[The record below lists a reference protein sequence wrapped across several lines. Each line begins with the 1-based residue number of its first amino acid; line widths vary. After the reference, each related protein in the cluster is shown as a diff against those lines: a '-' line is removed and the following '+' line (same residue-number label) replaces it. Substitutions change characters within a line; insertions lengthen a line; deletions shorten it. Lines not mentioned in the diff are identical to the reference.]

1 MAKKYINWKTKG
13 MNRDMSV
20 SAFNPEFA
28 FENVNLRLTTNEGN
42 TTMSWVN
49 ERGTKKMFL
58 HIDVST
64 WFSEGGFHF
73 TILGTP
79 VGTAVLNHKLVI
91 FSTDDDVNSYIYVLE
106 KSKKKSWNLEGKLLY
121 WGNLGFN
128 TKYPLETLVSYE
140 SENIQKVYWTDG
152 INQPRMI
159 NIVGNIQTG
168 NDNQFDFIPKLQ
180 LKESIQVTKLLGSG
194 EFSPGVIQYA
204 FTYYNKY
211 GQESN
216 IFYTTPLYYISYNDR
231 GASPEGKVSNSF
243 EINIVNVDTNFDYI
257 RIYSIHRTSI
267 NATPF
272 VRRVIDLA
280 PSTVSLRSTYTSF
293 EINLPANKMTMWK
306 RRTGAEKTLDQYTPS
321 DSGSNYKTWEF
332 STNEYMSI
340 SFGRGYLTWPVLANT
355 SFSITVTNGNKASM
369 KLTNGML
376 MTGVTSE
383 SIVTYIDNGLSGD
396 SIDPTEL
403 LYKGGEEVIFGTMD
417 QKDNTLFLGNIKLKK
432 SSIDDT
438 IKEYFKEKTITF
450 EANDTKSLNSP
461 EAKGYYP
468 YKNQL
473 HLDSNHFK
481 TFKYLEWY
489 RFGIQAQHYTGK
501 WSEPI
506 WINDAQNTAH
516 IDTTFYEDGS
526 IKLPTAYFALNDST
540 IIKKLIEDGYIRIRP
555 VVVYPTINDREVICQ
570 GILCPTVYNV
580 SDRSS
585 NTPFAQSSWFV
596 RPNAP
601 FDIAGSLN
609 TNLGNKR
616 VGDWKPLS
624 SPTSTTTVD
633 LYSKAGIVYNGA
645 DDVAN
650 VNTDISYGIDV
661 ANKGVR
667 LEFRHNRSIPDN
679 KQRNAEIQC
688 ICNPPAGPWVDDPK
702 ESENINTKNLTWV
715 NTNSEYYFVD
725 QSILTFHSP
734 DIEFDTAIRSLDTS
748 NLQLRI
754 VGMVPITSFVGDID
768 IQTSTPVNNFK
779 GSEDLPR
786 GFYKEPVGI
795 QNSFSYTTGDGNGK
809 KVFVE
814 DSHFGYRSLAAGMF
828 WVDEVTDLVTNNPNK
843 NSTGFIVYPWHR
855 NGSLNNTK
863 VAKDNYRS
871 AMLDKKKLSNM
882 RYSYKSCYFDK
893 GDIWNAYE
901 NSSDTNTGIS
911 GVSIFDS
918 DEISLVKLPAPKYS
932 DLSELNYY
940 GNIDKLLTIT
950 RTGDRSDGY
959 PIVVTGVKTIQ
970 GSTESSDTE
979 DTESIIADS
988 LHRNFS
994 YFNWRALSSEQYTG
1008 NHVTFKYTKYTH
1020 GVDPVRIKYKST
1032 PHAVLA
1038 LNYTKKGSQRIL
1050 PTIQDNLSAINKCST
1065 SNSSQHF
1072 FWSKITNSVSQ
1083 DVINSLNGPVPS
1095 VASLQYG
1102 WLWLGELYNPN
1113 VTNRFGGQTEEA
1125 FENNQWV
1132 PCGDPISLIDRYNNI
1147 KKNITIRWEGG
1158 DTYFQR
1164 YDHIKTYPFT
1174 LEDQNAVTD
1183 IISFMC
1189 ETHVNL
1195 DGRYDRNRGQLSNFA
1210 ITPANFNLINEVYTQ
1225 QDNFFNYKIL
1235 DEDAYKNTSFPN
1247 TVTWTKTKE
1256 NGADVDLW
1264 TNITMANTL
1273 EMDGDKGKV
1282 SKICRFNN
1290 QLLSFQDSGIAQI
1303 LYNENTQISTTE
1315 GVPIEIANSQ
1325 KVQGKRYLSNTVGCS
1340 NKWSMT
1346 QTPSGIYFMDSNE
1359 KSIYLFNGQ
1368 LNNLSTAGG
1377 FNSWAKQNI
1386 PSADTPWTPEDF
1398 DNFVTY
1404 YDKLNQDVLFINMN
1418 TALAYSEKFNCFTSF
1433 YDYGRAPYFQ
1443 YLDDMG
1449 IWIKDGNLWQHQA
1462 GDYCNFFNTNC
1473 AFSMTLIGNQEP
1485 QIDKIFTNLEFR
1497 ACVENEGR
1505 YDKSTDKFTP
1515 NLPFDTLEVWNE
1527 YQHGILSLHN
1537 RVKGEGFTH
1546 GKDSGILSR
1555 KFRMWRCDIPRDNA
1569 AVDTETEAS
1578 MGIKRFKVRPLDRIR
1593 NPWVYIKLTK
1603 DAALEG
1609 SSLYKREIH
1618 DIMATYFG

>member
-28 FENVNLRLTTNEGN
+28 FENVNLRLSTNEGN

-49 ERGTKKMFL
+49 EKGTKKMLL

-64 WFSEGGFHF
+64 WFPEEGFHF

-91 FSTDDDVNSYIYVLE
+91 FSTDNDVNSYIYVLE
-106 KSKKKSWNLEGKLLY
+106 KPKNKSYNLEGKLLY

-128 TKYPLETLVSYE
+128 TEYPLETLVSYE

-152 INQPRMI
+152 LNQPRMI
-159 NIVGNIQTG
+159 NIAGNIQTG

-243 EINIVNVDTNFDYI
+243 EIKIANADKNFDYI
-257 RIYSIHRTSI
+257 RVYSIHRTSI
-267 NATPF
+267 NATPE
-272 VRRVIDLA
+272 VRKVIDLV
-280 PSTVSLRSTYTSF
+280 PSTVSSRRAYTSY
-293 EINLPANKMTMWK
+293 EIDLPADKMTMWK
-306 RRTGAEKTLDQYTPS
+306 WKTGAEKTLDQYTPS
-321 DSGSNYKTWEF
+321 DSGSNSKSWIF

-340 SFGRGYLTWPVLANT
+340 NFGRGYLTWPLLANT
-355 SFSITVTNGNKASM
+355 SFIITVTNGNKASM
-369 KLTNGML
+369 KLINGMS

-383 SIVTYIDNGLSGD
+383 SMATYIDNGLSGD
-396 SIDPTEL
+396 TVDPTEL

-417 QKDNTLFLGNIKLKK
+417 QKDNTLFLGNIKLKR

-438 IKEYFKEKTITF
+438 IRNYFKEKDINF
-450 EANDTKSLNSP
+450 EVNDYKSLNSP

-468 YKNQL
+468 YTNQL
-473 HLDSNHFK
+473 KSNSYLFK

-516 IDTTFYEDGS
+516 IDTTFYEEGS
-526 IKLPTAYFALNDST
+526 IKLPTAYFTLNDTT
-540 IIKKLIEDGYIRIRP
+540 IINKLLDDGYIRIRP

-580 SDRSS
+580 SDRYS
-585 NTPFAQSSWFV
+585 NAPFVQSSWFV
-596 RPNAP
+596 RPNVP
-601 FDIAGSLN
+601 FDVGNSLSTDHQY
-609 TNLGNKR
+609 TNGRIGDWRPLGNPAIEKE
-616 VGDWKPLS
+616 
-624 SPTSTTTVD
+624 VD
-633 LYSKAGIVYNGA
+633 LYSRAGILYNGPSTQEER
-645 DDVAN
+645 DN
-650 VNTDISYGIDV
+650 DIKNNIDV
-661 ANKGVR
+661 VNKGVR
-667 LEFRHNRSIPDN
+667 LEFRHNKPIPSN
-679 KQRNAEIQC
+679 EQRNAEIQC
-688 ICNPPAGPWVDDPK
+688 IYNPP
-702 ESENINTKNLTWV
+702 ESPFIDNKTNDNNVTALNWV
-715 NTNSEYYFVD
+715 NDNGENYYID

-734 DIEFDTAIRSLDTS
+734 DIEFDTATRSLDTS

-754 VGMVPITSFVGDID
+754 VGMVPMTSFVGDID

-779 GSEDLPR
+779 GSDETPR
-786 GFYKEPVGI
+786 GFYKEPIGVE
-795 QNSFSYTTGDGNGK
+795 NSFSYTENNGK
-809 KVFVE
+809 LCFVG
-814 DSHFGYRSLAAGMF
+814 DSHFGYRSLSAGVF
-828 WVDEVTDLVTNNPNK
+828 WLDEITGLKPNNSK
-843 NSTGFIVYPWHR
+843 KASTGFVVYPWHR

-863 VAKDNYRS
+863 FAKDGYKS

-882 RYSYKSCYFDK
+882 RYSYKPYYFSATK
-893 GDIWNAYE
+893 IWNAYE
-901 NSSDTNTGIS
+901 NGNITKTGIS

-918 DEISLVKLPAPKYS
+918 DEISLVKLPAPKNS

-940 GNIDKLLTIT
+940 GNVDKLLTIT
-950 RTGDRSDGY
+950 RVGDKKDGY
-959 PIVVTGVKTIQ
+959 PIITTGAATILDNENELADD
-970 GSTESSDTE
+970 ST
-979 DTESIIADS
+979 SI
-988 LHRNFS
+988 HRTFS
-994 YFNWRALSSEQYTG
+994 HNVWKKLFSPFTDQIE
-1008 NHVTFKYTKYTH
+1008 

-1038 LNYTKKGSQRIL
+1038 LNYTTGGAQRIL
-1050 PTIQDNLSAINKCST
+1050 PTIKDGVSAIN
-1065 SNSSQHF
+1065 NSSITNKSQHF
-1072 FWSKITNSVSQ
+1072 FWSKETNSVSQ
-1083 DVINSLNGPVPS
+1083 DVIDSPLGPVPD
-1095 VASLQYG
+1095 VPTFQYG

-1113 VTNRFGGQTEEA
+1113 VTNRFGGQTEES
-1125 FENNQWV
+1125 FENNVWL
-1132 PCGDPISLIDRYNNI
+1132 PCGDPISLVDTNNGV
-1147 KKNITIRWEGG
+1147 KSSVTIRWKEG

-1210 ITPANFNLINEVYTQ
+1210 ITPANFNLINDVYTQ
-1225 QDNFFNYKIL
+1225 QDNFFNYRIL
-1235 DEDAYKNTSFPN
+1235 DEDTYKSTLFPN

-1290 QLLSFQDSGIAQI
+1290 QLLSFQDRGIAQI

-1325 KVQGKRYLSNTVGCS
+1325 KVQGKRYLSDTIGCS

-1346 QTPSGIYFMDSNE
+1346 QTPNGIYFMDNNE

-1368 LNNLSTAGG
+1368 LNNLSTVRG

-1386 PSADTPWTPEDF
+1386 PSVDTLWSPDKF
-1398 DNFVTY
+1398 DSFVTY
-1404 YDKLNQDVLFINMN
+1404 YDKLNQDVLFINKN

-1433 YDYGRAPYFQ
+1433 YDYGMVPYFE
-1443 YLDDMG
+1443 YLDDIG
-1449 IWIKDGNLWQHQA
+1449 IWIKDNNLWQHQA
-1462 GDYCNFFNTNC
+1462 GEFCNFFNENKP
-1473 AFSMTLIGNQEP
+1473 FSMTLIGNQEP
-1485 QIDKIFTNLEFR
+1485 LMDKTFTNLEFR
-1497 ACVENEGR
+1497 ACVENEGI

-1515 NLPFDTLEVWNE
+1515 TLPFDTLEVWNE
-1527 YQHGILSLHN
+1527 YQHGILSFHN
-1537 RVKGEGFTH
+1537 RVKGESFTH
-1546 GKDSGILSR
+1546 GNDRGILSR

-1569 AVDTETEAS
+1569 DINPRIEAP
-1578 MGIKRFKVRPLDRIR
+1578 MGIKRFNVRPLDRIR
-1593 NPWVYIKLTK
+1593 NPWAYIKLTK
-1603 DAALEG
+1603 NAAAEKSFLNKTET
-1609 SSLYKREIH
+1609 H
-1618 DIMATYFG
+1618 DIMATYFV

>member
-20 SAFNPEFA
+20 SAFNPKFA
-28 FENVNLRLTTNEGN
+28 FENVNLRLATNEGN
-42 TTMSWVN
+42 TTMSWVS
-49 ERGTKKMFL
+49 EKGTRKMFL

-64 WFSEGGFHF
+64 WFPKGGFHF

-79 VGTAVLNHKLVI
+79 IGTAVLNHKLVI

-159 NIVGNIQTG
+159 NITGTIQTG

-243 EINIVNVDTNFDYI
+243 EINIANVDKNFDYI

-267 NATPF
+267 NATPE

-321 DSGSNYKTWEF
+321 DTGSNYKTWEF

-340 SFGRGYLTWPVLANT
+340 SFGKEYLTWPVLANT

-376 MTGVTSE
+376 MTGVTRE
-383 SIVTYIDNGLSGD
+383 SIATYIDNGLSGD

-417 QKDNTLFLGNIKLKK
+417 QKDNTLFLGNIKLKR

-438 IKEYFKEKTITF
+438 IKSYFNKKEITF
-450 EANDTKSLNSP
+450 EANNYKSLNSP

-516 IDTTFYEDGS
+516 INTTFYEKGS
-526 IKLPTAYFALNDST
+526 IELPIAYFALNDST
-540 IIKKLIEDGYIRIRP
+540 IINKLLDDGYIRIRP

-580 SDRSS
+580 SDRYS
-585 NTPFAQSSWFV
+585 NTPFVQSSWFV
-596 RPNAP
+596 RPNVP
-601 FDIAGSLN
+601 FDIGNSLSTDHQYAN
-609 TNLGNKR
+609 GR
-616 VGDWKPLS
+616 RGDWRPLS
-624 SPTSTTTVD
+624 NPTIENEVD
-633 LYSKAGIVYNGA
+633 LYSRAGILYNGPSTQEER
-645 DDVAN
+645 DN
-650 VNTDISYGIDV
+650 DIKNNIDIV
-661 ANKGVR
+661 NKGVR
-667 LEFRHNRSIPDN
+667 LEFRHNKPIPSN
-679 KQRNAEIQC
+679 EQRNAEIQC
-688 ICNPPAGPWVDDPK
+688 IYNPPESPFVDNKTND
-702 ESENINTKNLTWV
+702 NNVTALNWV
-715 NTNSEYYFVD
+715 NDNGENYYID

-734 DIEFDTAIRSLDTS
+734 DIEFDTEVRSLDTS

-779 GSEDLPR
+779 GSDETPR
-786 GFYKEPVGI
+786 GFYKEPIGV
-795 QNSFSYTTGDGNGK
+795 QNSFSYTENDGK
-809 KVFVE
+809 LCFVE
-814 DSHFGYRSLAAGMF
+814 DSHFGYRSLAAGVF
-828 WVDEVTDLVTNNPNK
+828 WLDEITGLKPNNSK
-843 NSTGFIVYPWHR
+843 KASTGFIVYPWHR

-863 VAKDNYRS
+863 FAKDGYRS

-882 RYSYKSCYFDK
+882 RYSYKSYYFAPI
-893 GDIWNAYE
+893 DIWNAYE
-901 NSSDTNTGIS
+901 SGSNTNTGIS

-918 DEISLVKLPAPKYS
+918 DEISLVKLPAPKNS
-932 DLSELNYY
+932 DLPELNYY

-950 RTGDRSDGY
+950 RVGDKKDGY
-959 PIVVTGVKTIQ
+959 PIITTGVATVLDNENELADD
-970 GSTESSDTE
+970 ST
-979 DTESIIADS
+979 SI
-988 LHRNFS
+988 HRTFS
-994 YFNWRALSSEQYTG
+994 HNVWKKLFSPFTDQSE
-1008 NHVTFKYTKYTH
+1008 

-1038 LNYTKKGSQRIL
+1038 LNYTKEGAQRIL
-1050 PTIQDNLSAINKCST
+1050 PTIRDGISAINNSSI

-1072 FWSKITNSVSQ
+1072 FWSKTTNSVSQ
-1083 DVINSLNGPVPS
+1083 DVIDSPLGPVPD
-1095 VASLQYG
+1095 VPTFQYG

-1132 PCGDPISLIDRYNNI
+1132 PCGDPISLIDSYNNI

-1325 KVQGKRYLSNTVGCS
+1325 KVQGKRYLSDTVGCS

-1346 QTPSGIYFMDSNE
+1346 QTPRGIYFMDSNE

-1386 PSADTPWTPEDF
+1386 PSVDTSWTPEDF

-1433 YDYGRAPYFQ
+1433 YDYGMAPYFD

-1497 ACVENEGR
+1497 ACIENEGS
-1505 YDKSTDKFTP
+1505 YDESADKFTP

-1527 YQHGILSLHN
+1527 YQHGILNLHN
-1537 RVKGEGFTH
+1537 RVKGESFTH

-1569 AVDTETEAS
+1569 AVNTEAEAS

-1603 DAALEG
+1603 DAA
-1609 SSLYKREIH
+1609 SDNPSLNKTEIH

>member
-20 SAFNPEFA
+20 SAFNPKFA
-28 FENVNLRLTTNEGN
+28 FENVNLRLATNEGN
-42 TTMSWVN
+42 TTMSWVS
-49 ERGTKKMFL
+49 EKGTRKMFL

-64 WFSEGGFHF
+64 WFPKGGFHF

-79 VGTAVLNHKLVI
+79 IGTAVLNHKLVI

-159 NIVGNIQTG
+159 NITGTIQTG

-243 EINIVNVDTNFDYI
+243 EINIANVDKNFDYI

-267 NATPF
+267 NATPE
-272 VRRVIDLA
+272 VRRVMDLA

-321 DSGSNYKTWEF
+321 DTGSNYKTWEF

-340 SFGRGYLTWPVLANT
+340 SFGKEYLTWPVLANT

-376 MTGVTSE
+376 MTGVTRE
-383 SIVTYIDNGLSGD
+383 SIATYIDNGLSGD

-417 QKDNTLFLGNIKLKK
+417 QKDNTLFLGNIKLKR

-438 IKEYFKEKTITF
+438 IKSYFNKKEITF
-450 EANDTKSLNSP
+450 EANNYKSLNSP

-516 IDTTFYEDGS
+516 INTTFYEKGS
-526 IKLPTAYFALNDST
+526 IELPIAYFALNDST
-540 IIKKLIEDGYIRIRP
+540 IINKLLDDGYIRIRP

-580 SDRSS
+580 SDRYS
-585 NTPFAQSSWFV
+585 NTPFVQSSWFV
-596 RPNAP
+596 RPNVP
-601 FDIAGSLN
+601 FDIGNSLSTDHQYAN
-609 TNLGNKR
+609 GR
-616 VGDWKPLS
+616 RGDWRPLS
-624 SPTSTTTVD
+624 NPTIENEVD
-633 LYSKAGIVYNGA
+633 LYSRAGILYNGPSTQEER
-645 DDVAN
+645 DN
-650 VNTDISYGIDV
+650 DIKNNIDIV
-661 ANKGVR
+661 NKGVR
-667 LEFRHNRSIPDN
+667 LEFRHNKPIPSN
-679 KQRNAEIQC
+679 EQRNAEIQC
-688 ICNPPAGPWVDDPK
+688 IYNPPESPFVDNKTND
-702 ESENINTKNLTWV
+702 NNVTALNWV
-715 NTNSEYYFVD
+715 NDNGENYYID

-734 DIEFDTAIRSLDTS
+734 DIEFDTEVRSLDTS

-779 GSEDLPR
+779 GSDETPR
-786 GFYKEPVGI
+786 GFYKEPIGV
-795 QNSFSYTTGDGNGK
+795 QNSFSYTENDGK
-809 KVFVE
+809 LCFVE
-814 DSHFGYRSLAAGMF
+814 DSHFGYRSLAAGVF
-828 WVDEVTDLVTNNPNK
+828 WLDEITGLKPNNSK
-843 NSTGFIVYPWHR
+843 KASTGFIVYPWHR

-863 VAKDNYRS
+863 FAKDGYRS

-882 RYSYKSCYFDK
+882 RYSYKSYYFAPI
-893 GDIWNAYE
+893 DIWNAYE
-901 NSSDTNTGIS
+901 SGSNTNTGIS

-918 DEISLVKLPAPKYS
+918 DEISLVKLPAPKNS
-932 DLSELNYY
+932 DLPELNYY

-950 RTGDRSDGY
+950 RVGDKKDGY
-959 PIVVTGVKTIQ
+959 PIITTGVATVLDNENELADD
-970 GSTESSDTE
+970 ST
-979 DTESIIADS
+979 SI
-988 LHRNFS
+988 HRTFS
-994 YFNWRALSSEQYTG
+994 HNVWKKLFSPFTDQSE
-1008 NHVTFKYTKYTH
+1008 

-1038 LNYTKKGSQRIL
+1038 LNYTKEGAQRIL
-1050 PTIQDNLSAINKCST
+1050 PTIRDGISAINNSSI

-1072 FWSKITNSVSQ
+1072 FWSKTTNSVSQ
-1083 DVINSLNGPVPS
+1083 DVIDSPLGPVPD
-1095 VASLQYG
+1095 VPTFQYG

-1132 PCGDPISLIDRYNNI
+1132 PCGDPISLIDSYNNI

-1325 KVQGKRYLSNTVGCS
+1325 KVQGKRYLSDTVGCS

-1346 QTPSGIYFMDSNE
+1346 QTPRGIYFMDSNE

-1386 PSADTPWTPEDF
+1386 PSVDTSWTPEDF

-1433 YDYGRAPYFQ
+1433 YDYGMAPYFD

-1497 ACVENEGR
+1497 ACIENEGS
-1505 YDKSTDKFTP
+1505 YDESADKFTP

-1527 YQHGILSLHN
+1527 YQHGILNLHN
-1537 RVKGEGFTH
+1537 RVKGESFTH

-1569 AVDTETEAS
+1569 AVNTEAEAS

-1603 DAALEG
+1603 DAA
-1609 SSLYKREIH
+1609 SDNPSLNKTEIH

>member
-28 FENVNLRLTTNEGN
+28 FENVNLRLSTNEGN

-49 ERGTKKMFL
+49 EKGTKKMLL

-64 WFSEGGFHF
+64 WFPEEGFHF

-91 FSTDDDVNSYIYVLE
+91 FSTDNDVNSYIYVLE
-106 KSKKKSWNLEGKLLY
+106 KPKNKSYNLEGKLLY

-128 TKYPLETLVSYE
+128 TEYPLETLVSYE

-152 INQPRMI
+152 LNQPRMI
-159 NIVGNIQTG
+159 NIAGNIQTG

-243 EINIVNVDTNFDYI
+243 EIKITNADKNFDYI
-257 RIYSIHRTSI
+257 RVYSIHRTSI
-267 NATPF
+267 NATPE
-272 VRRVIDLA
+272 VRKVIDLV
-280 PSTVSLRSTYTSF
+280 PSTVSSRRAYTSY
-293 EINLPANKMTMWK
+293 EIDLPADKMTMWK
-306 RRTGAEKTLDQYTPS
+306 WKTGAEKTLDQYTPS
-321 DSGSNYKTWEF
+321 DSGSNSKSWIF

-340 SFGRGYLTWPVLANT
+340 NFGRGYLTWPLLANT
-355 SFSITVTNGNKASM
+355 SFIITVTNGNKASM
-369 KLTNGML
+369 KLINGMS

-383 SIVTYIDNGLSGD
+383 SMATYIDNGLSGD
-396 SIDPTEL
+396 TVDPTEL

-417 QKDNTLFLGNIKLKK
+417 QKDNTLFLGNIKLKR

-438 IKEYFKEKTITF
+438 IRNYFKEKDINF
-450 EANDTKSLNSP
+450 EVNDYKSLNSP

-468 YKNQL
+468 YTNQL
-473 HLDSNHFK
+473 KSNSYLFK

-516 IDTTFYEDGS
+516 IDTTFYEKGS
-526 IKLPTAYFALNDST
+526 IKLPTAYFTLNDTT
-540 IIKKLIEDGYIRIRP
+540 IINKLLDDGYIRIRP

-580 SDRSS
+580 SDRYS
-585 NTPFAQSSWFV
+585 NAPFVQSSWFV
-596 RPNAP
+596 RPNVP
-601 FDIAGSLN
+601 FDVGNSLSTDHQY
-609 TNLGNKR
+609 TNGRIGDWRPLGNPAIEKE
-616 VGDWKPLS
+616 
-624 SPTSTTTVD
+624 VD
-633 LYSKAGIVYNGA
+633 LYSRAGILYNGPSTQEER
-645 DDVAN
+645 DN
-650 VNTDISYGIDV
+650 DIKNNIDV
-661 ANKGVR
+661 VNKGVR
-667 LEFRHNRSIPDN
+667 LEFRHNKPIPSN
-679 KQRNAEIQC
+679 EQRNAEIQC
-688 ICNPPAGPWVDDPK
+688 IYNPP
-702 ESENINTKNLTWV
+702 ESPFIDNKTNDNNVTALNWV
-715 NTNSEYYFVD
+715 NDNGENYYID

-734 DIEFDTAIRSLDTS
+734 DIEFDTATRSLDTS

-754 VGMVPITSFVGDID
+754 VGMVPMTSFVGDID

-779 GSEDLPR
+779 GSDETPR
-786 GFYKEPVGI
+786 GFYKEPIGVE
-795 QNSFSYTTGDGNGK
+795 NSFSYTENNGK
-809 KVFVE
+809 LCFVE
-814 DSHFGYRSLAAGMF
+814 DSHFGYRSLSAGVF
-828 WVDEVTDLVTNNPNK
+828 WLDEITGLKPNNSK
-843 NSTGFIVYPWHR
+843 KASTGFVVYPWHR

-863 VAKDNYRS
+863 FAKDGYKS

-882 RYSYKSCYFDK
+882 RYSYKPYYFSATK
-893 GDIWNAYE
+893 IWNAYE
-901 NSSDTNTGIS
+901 NGNITKTGIS

-918 DEISLVKLPAPKYS
+918 DEISLVKLPAPKNS

-940 GNIDKLLTIT
+940 GNVDKLLTIT
-950 RTGDRSDGY
+950 RVGDKKDGY
-959 PIVVTGVKTIQ
+959 PIITTGAATILDNENELADD
-970 GSTESSDTE
+970 ST
-979 DTESIIADS
+979 SI
-988 LHRNFS
+988 HRTFS
-994 YFNWRALSSEQYTG
+994 HNVWKKLFSPFTDKIE
-1008 NHVTFKYTKYTH
+1008 

-1038 LNYTKKGSQRIL
+1038 LNYTTGGAQRIL
-1050 PTIQDNLSAINKCST
+1050 PTIKDGVSAIN
-1065 SNSSQHF
+1065 NSSITNKSQHF
-1072 FWSKITNSVSQ
+1072 FWSKETNSVSQ
-1083 DVINSLNGPVPS
+1083 DVIDSPLGPVPD
-1095 VASLQYG
+1095 VPTFQYG

-1113 VTNRFGGQTEEA
+1113 VQNRFGGQTEES
-1125 FENNQWV
+1125 FENNVWL
-1132 PCGDPISLIDRYNNI
+1132 PCGDPISLVDTNNGV
-1147 KKNITIRWEGG
+1147 KSSVTIRWKEG

-1195 DGRYDRNRGQLSNFA
+1195 DGRYDGNRGQLSNFA
-1210 ITPANFNLINEVYTQ
+1210 ITPANFNLINDVYTQ
-1225 QDNFFNYKIL
+1225 QDNFFNYRIL
-1235 DEDAYKNTSFPN
+1235 DEDTYKSTLFPN

-1273 EMDGDKGKV
+1273 EMDGDKGKI

-1325 KVQGKRYLSNTVGCS
+1325 KVQGKRYLSDTIGCS

-1346 QTPSGIYFMDSNE
+1346 QTPNGIYFMDNNE

-1368 LNNLSTAGG
+1368 LNNLSTVRG

-1386 PSADTPWTPEDF
+1386 PSVDTLWSPDKF
-1398 DNFVTY
+1398 DSFVTY
-1404 YDKLNQDVLFINMN
+1404 YDKLNQDVLFINKN

-1433 YDYGRAPYFQ
+1433 YDYGMVPYFE
-1443 YLDDMG
+1443 YLDDIG
-1449 IWIKDGNLWQHQA
+1449 IWIKDNNLWQHQA
-1462 GDYCNFFNTNC
+1462 GEYCNFFNENKP
-1473 AFSMTLIGNQEP
+1473 FSMTLIGNQEP
-1485 QIDKIFTNLEFR
+1485 LMDKTFTNLEFR
-1497 ACVENEGR
+1497 ACVENEGI

-1515 NLPFDTLEVWNE
+1515 TLPFDTLEVWNE
-1527 YQHGILSLHN
+1527 YQHGILSFHN
-1537 RVKGEGFTH
+1537 RVKGEGFMH

-1569 AVDTETEAS
+1569 DINPRIEAP
-1578 MGIKRFKVRPLDRIR
+1578 MGIKRFNVRPLDRIR
-1593 NPWVYIKLTK
+1593 NPWAYIKLTK
-1603 DAALEG
+1603 NAAAEKSFLNKTET
-1609 SSLYKREIH
+1609 H
-1618 DIMATYFG
+1618 DIMATYFV

>member
-20 SAFNPEFA
+20 SAFNPKFA
-28 FENVNLRLTTNEGN
+28 FENVNLRLATNEGN
-42 TTMSWVN
+42 TTMSWVS
-49 ERGTKKMFL
+49 EKGTRKMFL

-64 WFSEGGFHF
+64 WFPKGGFHF

-79 VGTAVLNHKLVI
+79 IGTAVLNHKLVI

-159 NIVGNIQTG
+159 NITGTIQTG

-243 EINIVNVDTNFDYI
+243 EINIANVDKNFDYI

-267 NATPF
+267 NATPE

-321 DSGSNYKTWEF
+321 DTGSNYKTWEF

-340 SFGRGYLTWPVLANT
+340 SFGKEYLTWPVLANT

-376 MTGVTSE
+376 MTGVTRE
-383 SIVTYIDNGLSGD
+383 SIATYIDNGLSGD

-417 QKDNTLFLGNIKLKK
+417 QKDNTLFLGNIKLKR

-438 IKEYFKEKTITF
+438 IKSYFNKKEITF
-450 EANDTKSLNSP
+450 EANNYKSLNSP

-516 IDTTFYEDGS
+516 INTTFYEKGS
-526 IKLPTAYFALNDST
+526 IELPIAYFALNDST
-540 IIKKLIEDGYIRIRP
+540 IINKLLDDGYIRIRP

-580 SDRSS
+580 SDRYS
-585 NTPFAQSSWFV
+585 NTPFVQSSWFV
-596 RPNAP
+596 RPNVP
-601 FDIAGSLN
+601 FDIGNSLSTDHQYAN
-609 TNLGNKR
+609 GR
-616 VGDWKPLS
+616 RGDWRPLS
-624 SPTSTTTVD
+624 NPTIENEVD
-633 LYSKAGIVYNGA
+633 LYSRAGILYNGPSTQEER
-645 DDVAN
+645 DN
-650 VNTDISYGIDV
+650 DIKNNIDIV
-661 ANKGVR
+661 NKGVR
-667 LEFRHNRSIPDN
+667 LEFRHNKPIPSN
-679 KQRNAEIQC
+679 EQRNAEIQC
-688 ICNPPAGPWVDDPK
+688 IYNPPESPFVDNKTND
-702 ESENINTKNLTWV
+702 NNVTALNWV
-715 NTNSEYYFVD
+715 NDNGENYYID

-734 DIEFDTAIRSLDTS
+734 DIEFDTEVRSLDTS

-779 GSEDLPR
+779 GSDETPR
-786 GFYKEPVGI
+786 GFYKEPIGV
-795 QNSFSYTTGDGNGK
+795 QNSFSYTENDGK
-809 KVFVE
+809 LCFVE
-814 DSHFGYRSLAAGMF
+814 DSHFGYRSLAAGVF
-828 WVDEVTDLVTNNPNK
+828 WIDEITGLKPNNSK
-843 NSTGFIVYPWHR
+843 KASTGFIVYPWHR

-863 VAKDNYRS
+863 FAKDGYRS

-882 RYSYKSCYFDK
+882 RYSYKSYYFAPI
-893 GDIWNAYE
+893 DIWNAYE
-901 NSSDTNTGIS
+901 SGSNTNTGIS

-918 DEISLVKLPAPKYS
+918 DEISLVKLPAPKNS
-932 DLSELNYY
+932 DLPELNYY

-950 RTGDRSDGY
+950 RVGDKKDGY
-959 PIVVTGVKTIQ
+959 PIITTGVATVLDNENELADD
-970 GSTESSDTE
+970 ST
-979 DTESIIADS
+979 SI
-988 LHRNFS
+988 HRTFS
-994 YFNWRALSSEQYTG
+994 HNVWKKLFSPFTDQSE
-1008 NHVTFKYTKYTH
+1008 

-1038 LNYTKKGSQRIL
+1038 LNYTKEGAQRIL
-1050 PTIQDNLSAINKCST
+1050 PTIRDGISAINNSSI

-1072 FWSKITNSVSQ
+1072 FWSKTTNSVSQ
-1083 DVINSLNGPVPS
+1083 DVIDSPLGPVPD
-1095 VASLQYG
+1095 VPTFQYG

-1132 PCGDPISLIDRYNNI
+1132 PCGDPISLIDSYNNI

-1325 KVQGKRYLSNTVGCS
+1325 KVQGKRYLSDTVGCS

-1346 QTPSGIYFMDSNE
+1346 QTPRGIYFMDSNE

-1386 PSADTPWTPEDF
+1386 PSVDTSWTPEDF

-1433 YDYGRAPYFQ
+1433 YDYGMAPYFD

-1497 ACVENEGR
+1497 ACIENEGS
-1505 YDKSTDKFTP
+1505 YDESADKFTP

-1527 YQHGILSLHN
+1527 YQHGILNLHN
-1537 RVKGEGFTH
+1537 RVKGESFTH

-1569 AVDTETEAS
+1569 AVNTEAEAS

-1603 DAALEG
+1603 DAA
-1609 SSLYKREIH
+1609 SDNPSLNKTEIH

>member
-28 FENVNLRLTTNEGN
+28 FENVNLRLSTNEGN

-49 ERGTKKMFL
+49 EKGTKKMLL

-64 WFSEGGFHF
+64 WFPEEGFHF

-91 FSTDDDVNSYIYVLE
+91 FSTDNDVNSYIYVLE

-128 TKYPLETLVSYE
+128 TEYPLETLVSYE

-152 INQPRMI
+152 LNQPRMI
-159 NIVGNIQTG
+159 NIAGNIQTG

-243 EINIVNVDTNFDYI
+243 EIKIANADKNFDYI
-257 RIYSIHRTSI
+257 RVYSIHRTSI
-267 NATPF
+267 NATPE
-272 VRRVIDLA
+272 VRKVIDLV
-280 PSTVSLRSTYTSF
+280 PSTVSSRRAYTSY
-293 EINLPANKMTMWK
+293 EIDLPADKMTMWK
-306 RRTGAEKTLDQYTPS
+306 WKTGAEKTLDQYTPS
-321 DSGSNYKTWEF
+321 DSGSNSKSWIF

-340 SFGRGYLTWPVLANT
+340 NFGRGYLTWPLLANT
-355 SFSITVTNGNKASM
+355 SFIITVTNGNKASM
-369 KLTNGML
+369 KLINGMS

-383 SIVTYIDNGLSGD
+383 SMATYIDNGLSGD
-396 SIDPTEL
+396 TVDPTEL

-417 QKDNTLFLGNIKLKK
+417 QKDNTLFLGNIKLKR

-438 IKEYFKEKTITF
+438 IRNYFKEKDINF
-450 EANDTKSLNSP
+450 EVNDYKSLNSP

-468 YKNQL
+468 YTNQL
-473 HLDSNHFK
+473 KSNSYLFK

-516 IDTTFYEDGS
+516 IDTTFYEEGS
-526 IKLPTAYFALNDST
+526 IKLPTAYFTLNDTT
-540 IIKKLIEDGYIRIRP
+540 IINKLLDDGYIRIRP

-580 SDRSS
+580 SDRYS
-585 NTPFAQSSWFV
+585 NAPFVQSSWFV
-596 RPNAP
+596 RPNVP
-601 FDIAGSLN
+601 FDVGNSLSTDHQY
-609 TNLGNKR
+609 TNGR
-616 VGDWKPLS
+616 IGDWRPLS
-624 SPTSTTTVD
+624 NPTIEKEVD
-633 LYSKAGIVYNGA
+633 LYSRAGILYNGPSTQEER
-645 DDVAN
+645 DN
-650 VNTDISYGIDV
+650 DIKNNIDV
-661 ANKGVR
+661 VNKGVR
-667 LEFRHNRSIPDN
+667 LEFRHNKPIPSN
-679 KQRNAEIQC
+679 EQRNAEIQC
-688 ICNPPAGPWVDDPK
+688 IYNPP
-702 ESENINTKNLTWV
+702 ESPFINNKTNDNNVTALNWV
-715 NTNSEYYFVD
+715 NDNGENYYID

-734 DIEFDTAIRSLDTS
+734 DIEFDTATRSLDTS

-754 VGMVPITSFVGDID
+754 VGMVPMTSFVGDID

-779 GSEDLPR
+779 GSDETPR
-786 GFYKEPVGI
+786 GFYKEPIGVE
-795 QNSFSYTTGDGNGK
+795 NSFSYTENNGK
-809 KVFVE
+809 LCFVE
-814 DSHFGYRSLAAGMF
+814 DSHFGYRSLSAGVF
-828 WVDEVTDLVTNNPNK
+828 WLDEITGLKPNNSK
-843 NSTGFIVYPWHR
+843 KASTGFVVYPWHR

-863 VAKDNYRS
+863 FAKDGYKS

-882 RYSYKSCYFDK
+882 RYSYKPYYFSATK
-893 GDIWNAYE
+893 IWNAYE
-901 NSSDTNTGIS
+901 NGNITKTGIS

-918 DEISLVKLPAPKYS
+918 DEISLVKLPAPKNS

-940 GNIDKLLTIT
+940 GNVDKLLTIT
-950 RTGDRSDGY
+950 RVGDKKDGY
-959 PIVVTGVKTIQ
+959 PIITTGAATILDNENELADD
-970 GSTESSDTE
+970 ST
-979 DTESIIADS
+979 SI
-988 LHRNFS
+988 HRTFS
-994 YFNWRALSSEQYTG
+994 HNVWKKLFSPFTDQIE
-1008 NHVTFKYTKYTH
+1008 

-1038 LNYTKKGSQRIL
+1038 LNYTTGGAQRIL
-1050 PTIQDNLSAINKCST
+1050 PTIKDGVSAIN
-1065 SNSSQHF
+1065 NSSITNKSQHF
-1072 FWSKITNSVSQ
+1072 FWSKETNSVSQ
-1083 DVINSLNGPVPS
+1083 DVIDSPLGPVPD
-1095 VASLQYG
+1095 VPTFQYG

-1113 VTNRFGGQTEEA
+1113 VTNRFGGQTEES
-1125 FENNQWV
+1125 FENNVWL
-1132 PCGDPISLIDRYNNI
+1132 PCGDPISLVDTNNGV
-1147 KKNITIRWEGG
+1147 KSSVTIRWKEG

-1210 ITPANFNLINEVYTQ
+1210 ITPANFNLINDVYTQ
-1225 QDNFFNYKIL
+1225 QDNFFNYRIL
-1235 DEDAYKNTSFPN
+1235 DEDTYKSTLFPN

-1273 EMDGDKGKV
+1273 EMDGDKGKI

-1290 QLLSFQDSGIAQI
+1290 QLLSFQDMGIAQI

-1325 KVQGKRYLSNTVGCS
+1325 KVQGKRYLSDTIGCS

-1346 QTPSGIYFMDSNE
+1346 QTPNGIYFMDNNE

-1368 LNNLSTAGG
+1368 LNNLSTVRG

-1386 PSADTPWTPEDF
+1386 PSVDTLWSPDKF
-1398 DNFVTY
+1398 DSFVTY
-1404 YDKLNQDVLFINMN
+1404 YDKLNQDVLFINKN

-1433 YDYGRAPYFQ
+1433 YDYGMVPYFE
-1443 YLDDMG
+1443 YLDDIG
-1449 IWIKDGNLWQHQA
+1449 IWIKDNNLWQHQA
-1462 GDYCNFFNTNC
+1462 GEYCNFFNENKP
-1473 AFSMTLIGNQEP
+1473 FSMTLIGNQEP
-1485 QIDKIFTNLEFR
+1485 LMDKTFTNLEFR
-1497 ACVENEGR
+1497 ACVENEGI

-1515 NLPFDTLEVWNE
+1515 TLPFDTLEVWNE
-1527 YQHGILSLHN
+1527 YQHGILSFHN

-1569 AVDTETEAS
+1569 DINPRIEAP
-1578 MGIKRFKVRPLDRIR
+1578 MGIKRFNVRPLDRIR
-1593 NPWVYIKLTK
+1593 NPWAYIKLTK
-1603 DAALEG
+1603 NAAAEKSFLNKTET
-1609 SSLYKREIH
+1609 H
-1618 DIMATYFG
+1618 DIMATYFV

>member
-28 FENVNLRLTTNEGN
+28 FENVNLRLSTNEGN

-49 ERGTKKMFL
+49 EKGTKKMLL

-64 WFSEGGFHF
+64 WFPEEGFHF

-91 FSTDDDVNSYIYVLE
+91 FSTDNDVNSYIYVLE
-106 KSKKKSWNLEGKLLY
+106 KPKNKSYNLEGKLLY

-128 TKYPLETLVSYE
+128 TEYPLETLVSYE

-152 INQPRMI
+152 LNQPRMI
-159 NIVGNIQTG
+159 NIAGNIQTG

-243 EINIVNVDTNFDYI
+243 EIKIANADKNFDYI
-257 RIYSIHRTSI
+257 RVYSIHRTSI
-267 NATPF
+267 NATPE
-272 VRRVIDLA
+272 VRKVIDLV
-280 PSTVSLRSTYTSF
+280 PSTVSSRRAYTSY
-293 EINLPANKMTMWK
+293 EIDLPADKMTMWK
-306 RRTGAEKTLDQYTPS
+306 WKTGAEKTLDQYTPS
-321 DSGSNYKTWEF
+321 DSGSNSKSWIF

-340 SFGRGYLTWPVLANT
+340 NFGRGYLTWLLLANT
-355 SFSITVTNGNKASM
+355 SFIITVTNGNKASM
-369 KLTNGML
+369 KLINGMS

-383 SIVTYIDNGLSGD
+383 SMATYIDNGLSGD
-396 SIDPTEL
+396 TVDPTEL

-417 QKDNTLFLGNIKLKK
+417 QKDNTLFLGNIKLKR

-438 IKEYFKEKTITF
+438 IRNYFKEKDINF
-450 EANDTKSLNSP
+450 EVNDYKSLNSP

-468 YKNQL
+468 YTNQL
-473 HLDSNHFK
+473 KSNSYLFK

-516 IDTTFYEDGS
+516 IDTTFYEEGS
-526 IKLPTAYFALNDST
+526 IKLPTAYFTLNDTT
-540 IIKKLIEDGYIRIRP
+540 IINKLLDDGYIRIRP

-580 SDRSS
+580 SDRYS
-585 NTPFAQSSWFV
+585 NAPFVQSSWFV
-596 RPNAP
+596 RPNVP
-601 FDIAGSLN
+601 FDVGNSLSTDHQY
-609 TNLGNKR
+609 TNGR
-616 VGDWKPLS
+616 IGDWRPLS
-624 SPTSTTTVD
+624 NPTIEKEVD
-633 LYSKAGIVYNGA
+633 LYSRAGILYNGPSTQEER
-645 DDVAN
+645 DN
-650 VNTDISYGIDV
+650 DIKNNIDV
-661 ANKGVR
+661 VNKGVR
-667 LEFRHNRSIPDN
+667 LEFRHNKPIPSN
-679 KQRNAEIQC
+679 EQRNAEIQC
-688 ICNPPAGPWVDDPK
+688 IYNPP
-702 ESENINTKNLTWV
+702 ESPFINNKTNDNNVTALNWV
-715 NTNSEYYFVD
+715 NDNGENYYID

-734 DIEFDTAIRSLDTS
+734 DIEFDTATRSLDTS

-754 VGMVPITSFVGDID
+754 VGMVPMTSFVGDID

-779 GSEDLPR
+779 GSDETPR
-786 GFYKEPVGI
+786 GFYKEPIGVE
-795 QNSFSYTTGDGNGK
+795 NSFSYTENNGK
-809 KVFVE
+809 LCFVE
-814 DSHFGYRSLAAGMF
+814 DSHFGYRSLSAGVF
-828 WVDEVTDLVTNNPNK
+828 WLDEITGLKSNNSK
-843 NSTGFIVYPWHR
+843 KASTGFVVYPWHR

-863 VAKDNYRS
+863 FAKDGYKS

-882 RYSYKSCYFDK
+882 RYSYKPYYFSATK
-893 GDIWNAYE
+893 IWNAYE
-901 NSSDTNTGIS
+901 NGNITKTGIS

-918 DEISLVKLPAPKYS
+918 DEISLVKLPAPKNS

-940 GNIDKLLTIT
+940 GNVDKLLTIT
-950 RTGDRSDGY
+950 RVGDKKDGY
-959 PIVVTGVKTIQ
+959 PIITTGAATILDNENELADD
-970 GSTESSDTE
+970 ST
-979 DTESIIADS
+979 SI
-988 LHRNFS
+988 HRTFS
-994 YFNWRALSSEQYTG
+994 HNVWKKLFSPFTDQIE
-1008 NHVTFKYTKYTH
+1008 

-1038 LNYTKKGSQRIL
+1038 LNYTTGGAQRIL
-1050 PTIQDNLSAINKCST
+1050 PTIRDGVSAINGSST
-1065 SNSSQHF
+1065 TNKSQHF
-1072 FWSKITNSVSQ
+1072 FWSKETNSVSQ
-1083 DVINSLNGPVPS
+1083 DVIDSPLGPVLDVPTF
-1095 VASLQYG
+1095 QYG

-1113 VTNRFGGQTEEA
+1113 VQNRFGGQTEES
-1125 FENNQWV
+1125 FENNVWL
-1132 PCGDPISLIDRYNNI
+1132 PCGDPISLVDTNNGV
-1147 KKNITIRWEGG
+1147 KSSVTIRWKEG

-1210 ITPANFNLINEVYTQ
+1210 ITPANFNLINDVYTQ
-1225 QDNFFNYKIL
+1225 QDNFFNYRIL
-1235 DEDAYKNTSFPN
+1235 DEDTYKSTLFPN

-1273 EMDGDKGKV
+1273 EMDGDKGKI

-1290 QLLSFQDSGIAQI
+1290 QLLSFQDRGIAQI

-1325 KVQGKRYLSNTVGCS
+1325 KVQGKRYLSDTIGCS

-1386 PSADTPWTPEDF
+1386 PSVDTLWSPDKF
-1398 DNFVTY
+1398 DSFVTY
-1404 YDKLNQDVLFINMN
+1404 YDKLNQDVLFINKN

-1433 YDYGRAPYFQ
+1433 YDYGMIPYFE
-1443 YLDDMG
+1443 YLDDIG
-1449 IWIKDGNLWQHQA
+1449 IWIKDNNLWQHQA
-1462 GDYCNFFNTNC
+1462 GEYCNFFNENKP
-1473 AFSMTLIGNQEP
+1473 FSMTLIGNQEP
-1485 QIDKIFTNLEFR
+1485 LMDKTFTNLEFR
-1497 ACVENEGR
+1497 ACVENEGI

-1515 NLPFDTLEVWNE
+1515 TLPFDTLEVWNE
-1527 YQHGILSLHN
+1527 YQHGILSFHN

-1569 AVDTETEAS
+1569 TVDTEAEAS
-1578 MGIKRFKVRPLDRIR
+1578 IGIKRFKARPLDRIR
-1593 NPWVYIKLTK
+1593 NPWIYIKLTK
-1603 DAALEG
+1603 NAA
-1609 SSLYKREIH
+1609 SDNPSLNKIEIH
-1618 DIMATYFG
+1618 DIMATYFV

>member
-28 FENVNLRLTTNEGN
+28 FENVNLRLSTNEGN

-49 ERGTKKMFL
+49 EKGTKKML
-58 HIDVST
+58 PHIDVST
-64 WFSEGGFHF
+64 WFPEEGFHF

-91 FSTDDDVNSYIYVLE
+91 FSTDNDVNSYIYVLE
-106 KSKKKSWNLEGKLLY
+106 KPKNKSYNLEGKLLY

-128 TKYPLETLVSYE
+128 TEYPLETLVSYE

-152 INQPRMI
+152 LNQPRMI
-159 NIVGNIQTG
+159 NIAGNIQTG

-180 LKESIQVTKLLGSG
+180 LKESIRVTKLLGSG

-243 EINIVNVDTNFDYI
+243 EIKIANADKNFDYI
-257 RIYSIHRTSI
+257 RVYSIHRTSI
-267 NATPF
+267 NATPE
-272 VRRVIDLA
+272 VRKVIDLV
-280 PSTVSLRSTYTSF
+280 PSTVSSRRAYTSY
-293 EINLPANKMTMWK
+293 EIDLPADKMTMWK
-306 RRTGAEKTLDQYTPS
+306 WKTGAEKTLDQYTPS
-321 DSGSNYKTWEF
+321 DSGSNSKSWIF

-340 SFGRGYLTWPVLANT
+340 NFGRGYLTWSLLANT
-355 SFSITVTNGNKASM
+355 SFIITVTNGNKASM
-369 KLTNGML
+369 KLINGMS

-383 SIVTYIDNGLSGD
+383 SMATYIDNGLSGD
-396 SIDPTEL
+396 TVDPTEL

-417 QKDNTLFLGNIKLKK
+417 QKDNTLFLGNIKLKR

-438 IKEYFKEKTITF
+438 IRNYFKEKDINF
-450 EANDTKSLNSP
+450 EINDYKSLNSP

-468 YKNQL
+468 YTNQL
-473 HLDSNHFK
+473 KSNSYLFK

-516 IDTTFYEDGS
+516 IDTTFYEEGS
-526 IKLPTAYFALNDST
+526 IKLPTAYFTLNDTT
-540 IIKKLIEDGYIRIRP
+540 IINKLLDDGYIRIRP

-580 SDRSS
+580 SDRYS
-585 NTPFAQSSWFV
+585 NAPFVQSSWFV
-596 RPNAP
+596 RPNVP
-601 FDIAGSLN
+601 FDVGNSLSTDHQY
-609 TNLGNKR
+609 TNGR
-616 VGDWKPLS
+616 IGDWRPLS
-624 SPTSTTTVD
+624 NSTIEKEVD
-633 LYSKAGIVYNGA
+633 LYSRAGILYNGPSTQEER
-645 DDVAN
+645 DN
-650 VNTDISYGIDV
+650 DIKNNIDV
-661 ANKGVR
+661 VNKGVR
-667 LEFRHNRSIPDN
+667 LEFRHNKPIPSN
-679 KQRNAEIQC
+679 EQRNAEIQC
-688 ICNPPAGPWVDDPK
+688 IYNPP
-702 ESENINTKNLTWV
+702 ESPFIDNKTNDNNVTALNWV
-715 NTNSEYYFVD
+715 NDNGENYYID

-734 DIEFDTAIRSLDTS
+734 DIEFDTATRSLDTS

-754 VGMVPITSFVGDID
+754 VGMVPMTSFVGDID

-779 GSEDLPR
+779 GSDETPR
-786 GFYKEPVGI
+786 GFYKEPIGVE
-795 QNSFSYTTGDGNGK
+795 NSFSYTENNGK
-809 KVFVE
+809 LCFVE
-814 DSHFGYRSLAAGMF
+814 DSHFGYRSLSAGVF
-828 WVDEVTDLVTNNPNK
+828 WLDEITGLKPNNSK
-843 NSTGFIVYPWHR
+843 KASTGFVVYPWHR
-855 NGSLNNTK
+855 NGSLNNTEF
-863 VAKDNYRS
+863 AKDGYKS

-882 RYSYKSCYFDK
+882 RYSYKPYYFSATK
-893 GDIWNAYE
+893 IWNAYE
-901 NSSDTNTGIS
+901 NGNITKTGIS

-918 DEISLVKLPAPKYS
+918 DEISLVKLPAPKNS
-932 DLSELNYY
+932 DLSDLNYY
-940 GNIDKLLTIT
+940 GNVDKLLTIT
-950 RTGDRSDGY
+950 RVGDKKDGY
-959 PIVVTGVKTIQ
+959 PIITTGAATILNNKNELADD
-970 GSTESSDTE
+970 ST
-979 DTESIIADS
+979 SI
-988 LHRNFS
+988 HRTFS
-994 YFNWRALSSEQYTG
+994 HNVWKKLFSPFTDQIE
-1008 NHVTFKYTKYTH
+1008 

-1038 LNYTKKGSQRIL
+1038 LNYTTGGAQRIL
-1050 PTIQDNLSAINKCST
+1050 PTIKDGVSAIN
-1065 SNSSQHF
+1065 NSSITNKSQHF
-1072 FWSKITNSVSQ
+1072 FWSKETNSVSQ
-1083 DVINSLNGPVPS
+1083 DVIDSPLGPVPD
-1095 VASLQYG
+1095 VPTFQYG

-1113 VTNRFGGQTEEA
+1113 VTNRFGGQTEES
-1125 FENNQWV
+1125 FENNVWL
-1132 PCGDPISLIDRYNNI
+1132 PCGDPISLVDTNNGV
-1147 KKNITIRWEGG
+1147 KSSVTIRWKEG

-1210 ITPANFNLINEVYTQ
+1210 ITPANFNLINDVYTQ
-1225 QDNFFNYKIL
+1225 QDNFFNYMIL
-1235 DEDAYKNTSFPN
+1235 DEDTYKSTLFPN

-1273 EMDGDKGKV
+1273 EMDGDKGKI

-1290 QLLSFQDSGIAQI
+1290 QLLSFQDRGIAQI

-1325 KVQGKRYLSNTVGCS
+1325 KVQGKRYLSDTIGCS

-1346 QTPSGIYFMDSNE
+1346 QTPNGIYFMDNNE

-1368 LNNLSTAGG
+1368 LNNLSTVRG

-1386 PSADTPWTPEDF
+1386 PSVDTLWSPDKF
-1398 DNFVTY
+1398 DSFVTY
-1404 YDKLNQDVLFINMN
+1404 YDKLNQDVLFINKN

-1433 YDYGRAPYFQ
+1433 YDYGMVPYFE
-1443 YLDDMG
+1443 YLDDIG
-1449 IWIKDGNLWQHQA
+1449 IWIKDNNLWHHQA
-1462 GDYCNFFNTNC
+1462 GEYCNFFNENKP
-1473 AFSMTLIGNQEP
+1473 FSMTLIGNQEP
-1485 QIDKIFTNLEFR
+1485 LMDKTFTNLEFR
-1497 ACVENEGR
+1497 ACVENEGI

-1515 NLPFDTLEVWNE
+1515 TLPFDTLEVWNE
-1527 YQHGILSLHN
+1527 YQHGILSFHN
-1537 RVKGEGFTH
+1537 RVKGEGFMH

-1569 AVDTETEAS
+1569 DINPRIEAP
-1578 MGIKRFKVRPLDRIR
+1578 MGIKRFNVRPLDRIR
-1593 NPWVYIKLTK
+1593 NPWAYIKLTK
-1603 DAALEG
+1603 NAAAEKSFLNKTET
-1609 SSLYKREIH
+1609 H
-1618 DIMATYFG
+1618 DIMATYFV

>member
-28 FENVNLRLTTNEGN
+28 FENVNLRLATNEGN

-49 ERGTKKMFL
+49 EKGTRKMIL

-64 WFSEGGFHF
+64 WFQNAGFNS
-73 TILGTP
+73 TISGIP
-79 VGTAVLNHKLVI
+79 VGTAVINHKLVI

-106 KSKKKSWNLEGKLLY
+106 KSKNEEYDLEGKLLY

-140 SENIQKVYWTDG
+140 SENIQKVYWTDD

-159 NIVGNIQTG
+159 NIAGIIQTG
-168 NDNQFDFIPKLQ
+168 NDSQFDFIPKLH
-180 LKESIQVTKLLGSG
+180 LNESIQVTKLLGSG

-243 EINIVNVDTNFDYI
+243 EIKITNVDKNFDYI
-257 RIYSIHRTSI
+257 RVYSIHRTSLNTI
-267 NATPF
+267 PE
-272 VRRVIDLA
+272 VRRVVDIA
-280 PSTVSLRSTYTSF
+280 PSTTKIKYTFVSY
-293 EINLPANKMTMWK
+293 EINLPANKITMYK
-306 RRTGAEKTLDQYTPS
+306 KGIGAEKTLDQYEPS
-321 DSGSNYKTWEF
+321 NSEPNYKSWTF
-332 STNEYMSI
+332 DTDEY
-340 SFGRGYLTWPVLANT
+340 FGINLDGDYLTWNT
-355 SFSITVTNGNKASM
+355 GTTFIITITNGNKASM
-369 KLTNGML
+369 QLTNNGN
-376 MTGVTSE
+376 MTGTLS
-383 SIVTYIDNGLSGD
+383 TAKANYIDNGLSGD
-396 SIDPTEL
+396 TIDPTEL
-403 LYKGGEEVIFGTMD
+403 LYIGGEEVIFGTMD
-417 QKDNTLFLGNIKLKK
+417 QKDNTLFLGDIKLKRK
-432 SSIDDT
+432 NIDDT
-438 IKEYFKEKTITF
+438 IRSYFKGNKNIAFSTNIKNLE
-450 EANDTKSLNSP
+450 SP

-468 YKNQL
+468 YTNQL
-473 HLDSNHFK
+473 KLNSYQFK
-481 TFKYLEWY
+481 TFKYFEYY

-506 WINDAQNTAH
+506 WINDVRNTTH
-516 IDTTFYEDGS
+516 IDTTFYDNKS
-526 IKLPTAYFALNDST
+526 IGLPVATFTLSDSS
-540 IIKKLIEDGYIRIRP
+540 IIKKMLDDGYVRIRP

-580 SDRSS
+580 SDRYGNS
-585 NTPFAQSSWFV
+585 PFAQSSWFI
-596 RPNAP
+596 RPNIP
-601 FDIAGSLN
+601 FDIGSSLSTDYQYAN
-609 TNLGNKR
+609 GR
-616 VGDWKPLS
+616 RGDWRPLS
-624 SPTSTTTVD
+624 NLNIKDEID
-633 LYSKAGIVYNGA
+633 LYSRAGILYNGA
-645 DDVAN
+645 NTSEERD
-650 VNTDISYGIDV
+650 TDIANNIDV
-661 ANKGVR
+661 VNKGVR
-667 LEFRHNRSIPDN
+667 LEFRHNRPIPSN
-679 KQRNAEIQC
+679 EQRNAEIQC
-688 ICNPPAGPWVDDPK
+688 IYNPPDSPFVDNKTND
-702 ESENINTKNLTWV
+702 NNVTALNWV
-715 NTNSEYYFVD
+715 NNNGENYYVD

-734 DIEFDTAIRSLDTS
+734 DIEFDTEVRSLDTS

-779 GSEDLPR
+779 GSDETPR
-786 GFYKEPVGI
+786 GFYKEPIGI
-795 QNSFSYTTGDGNGK
+795 ENSFSYTENDGK
-809 KVFVE
+809 LCFVE
-814 DSHFGYRSLAAGMF
+814 DSHFGYRSLAAGVF
-828 WVDEVTDLVTNNPNK
+828 WLDEITGLKPNNSK
-843 NSTGFIVYPWHR
+843 KASTGFIVYPWHR

-863 VAKDNYRS
+863 FAKDGYRS

-882 RYSYKSCYFDK
+882 RYSYKSYYFAPI
-893 GDIWNAYE
+893 DIWNAYE
-901 NSSDTNTGIS
+901 SGSNTNTGIS

-918 DEISLVKLPAPKYS
+918 DEISLVKLPAPENS

-950 RTGDRSDGY
+950 RVGDKKDGY
-959 PIVVTGVKTIQ
+959 PIITTGVATVLDNENELADE
-970 GSTESSDTE
+970 ST
-979 DTESIIADS
+979 SI
-988 LHRNFS
+988 HRTFS
-994 YFNWRALSSEQYTG
+994 HNVWKKLFSPFTDQRE
-1008 NHVTFKYTKYTH
+1008 

-1038 LNYTKKGSQRIL
+1038 LNYTKEGAQRIL
-1050 PTIQDNLSAINKCST
+1050 PTIRDGVSAIN
-1065 SNSSQHF
+1065 NSSITNKSQHF
-1072 FWSKITNSVSQ
+1072 FWSKETNSISQ
-1083 DVINSLNGPVPS
+1083 DVIDSPLGPVPD
-1095 VASLQYG
+1095 VPTFQYG

-1113 VTNRFGGQTEEA
+1113 VTNRFGGQTKDA

-1132 PCGDPISLIDRYNNI
+1132 PCGKPVSLIDDSNRVKDNVII
-1147 KKNITIRWEGG
+1147 KWEEG

-1210 ITPANFNLINEVYTQ
+1210 ITPANFNLINDVYNQ
-1225 QDNFFNYKIL
+1225 QDNFFNYRIL
-1235 DEDAYKNTSFPN
+1235 DEDTYKDTSFPN
-1247 TVTWTKTKE
+1247 TITWTKTKE

-1264 TNITMANTL
+1264 TNITLANTL

-1282 SKICRFNN
+1282 NKICRLNN

-1325 KVQGKRYLSNTVGCS
+1325 KVQGKRYLSDTVGCS

-1346 QTPSGIYFMDSNE
+1346 QTPRGIYFMDSNE

-1386 PSADTPWTPEDF
+1386 PSVDTSWSPEDF
-1398 DNFVTY
+1398 GNFVTY

-1433 YDYGRAPYFQ
+1433 YDYGMAPYFE

-1449 IWIKDGNLWQHQA
+1449 IWLKNGELWQHQA
-1462 GDYCNFFNTNC
+1462 GDYCDFFNENKP
-1473 AFSMTLIGNQEP
+1473 FSMTLIGNQEP
-1485 QIDKIFTNLEFR
+1485 LMDKTFTNLEFR
-1497 ACVENEGR
+1497 ACVENEGL
-1505 YDKSTDKFTP
+1505 YDESTDKFTP
-1515 NLPFDTLEVWNE
+1515 TLPFDTLEVWNE
-1527 YQHGILSLHN
+1527 YQHGILNLHN

-1546 GKDSGILSR
+1546 GNDNGILSR

-1569 AVDTETEAS
+1569 AVDTLVEAF

-1603 DAALEG
+1603 NSASDD
-1609 SSLYKREIH
+1609 SSLNKTEIH

>member
-28 FENVNLRLTTNEGN
+28 FENVNLRLSTNEGN

-49 ERGTKKMFL
+49 EKGTKKMLL

-64 WFSEGGFHF
+64 WFPEEGFHF

-91 FSTDDDVNSYIYVLE
+91 FSTDNDVNSYIYVLE
-106 KSKKKSWNLEGKLLY
+106 KPKNKSYNLEGKLLY

-128 TKYPLETLVSYE
+128 TEYPLETLVSYE

-152 INQPRMI
+152 LNQPRMI
-159 NIVGNIQTG
+159 NIAGNIQTG

-243 EINIVNVDTNFDYI
+243 EIKIANADKNFDYI
-257 RIYSIHRTSI
+257 RVYSIHRTSI
-267 NATPF
+267 NATPE
-272 VRRVIDLA
+272 VRKVIDLV
-280 PSTVSLRSTYTSF
+280 PSTVSSRRAYTSY
-293 EINLPANKMTMWK
+293 EINLPADKMTMWK
-306 RRTGAEKTLDQYTPS
+306 WKTGAEKTLDQYTPS
-321 DSGSNYKTWEF
+321 DSGSNSKSWIF

-340 SFGRGYLTWPVLANT
+340 NFGRGYLTWPLLANT
-355 SFSITVTNGNKASM
+355 SFIITVTNGNKASM
-369 KLTNGML
+369 KLINGMS

-383 SIVTYIDNGLSGD
+383 SMATYIDNGLSGD
-396 SIDPTEL
+396 TVDPTEL

-417 QKDNTLFLGNIKLKK
+417 QKDNTLFLGNIKLKR

-438 IKEYFKEKTITF
+438 IRNYFKEKDINF
-450 EANDTKSLNSP
+450 EVNDYKSLNSP

-468 YKNQL
+468 YTNQL
-473 HLDSNHFK
+473 KSNSYLFK

-506 WINDAQNTAH
+506 WINDVQNTAH
-516 IDTTFYEDGS
+516 IDTTFYEKGS
-526 IKLPTAYFALNDST
+526 IKLPTAYFTLNDTT
-540 IIKKLIEDGYIRIRP
+540 IINKLLDDGYIRIRP

-580 SDRSS
+580 SDRYS
-585 NTPFAQSSWFV
+585 NAPFVQSSWFV
-596 RPNAP
+596 RPNVP
-601 FDIAGSLN
+601 FDVGNSLSTDHQY
-609 TNLGNKR
+609 TNGRIGDWRPLGNPAIEKE
-616 VGDWKPLS
+616 
-624 SPTSTTTVD
+624 VD
-633 LYSKAGIVYNGA
+633 LYSRAGILYNGPSTQEER
-645 DDVAN
+645 DN
-650 VNTDISYGIDV
+650 DIKNNIDV
-661 ANKGVR
+661 VNKGVR
-667 LEFRHNRSIPDN
+667 LEFRHNKPIPSN
-679 KQRNAEIQC
+679 EQRNAEIQC
-688 ICNPPAGPWVDDPK
+688 IYNPP
-702 ESENINTKNLTWV
+702 ESPFIDNKTNDNNVTALNWV
-715 NTNSEYYFVD
+715 NDNGENYYID

-734 DIEFDTAIRSLDTS
+734 DIEFDTATRSLDTS

-754 VGMVPITSFVGDID
+754 VGMVPMTSFVGDID

-779 GSEDLPR
+779 GSDETPR
-786 GFYKEPVGI
+786 GFYKEPIGVE
-795 QNSFSYTTGDGNGK
+795 NSFSYTENNGK
-809 KVFVE
+809 LCFVE
-814 DSHFGYRSLAAGMF
+814 DSHFGYRSLSAGVF
-828 WVDEVTDLVTNNPNK
+828 WLDEITGLKPNNSK
-843 NSTGFIVYPWHR
+843 KASTGFVVYPWHR
-855 NGSLNNTK
+855 DGSLNNTK
-863 VAKDNYRS
+863 FAKDGYKS

-882 RYSYKSCYFDK
+882 RYSYKPYYFSATK
-893 GDIWNAYE
+893 IWNAYE
-901 NSSDTNTGIS
+901 NGNITKTGIS

-918 DEISLVKLPAPKYS
+918 DEISLVKLPAPKNS

-940 GNIDKLLTIT
+940 GNVDKLLTIT
-950 RTGDRSDGY
+950 RVGDKKDGY
-959 PIVVTGVKTIQ
+959 PIITTGAATILDNENELADD
-970 GSTESSDTE
+970 ST
-979 DTESIIADS
+979 SI
-988 LHRNFS
+988 HRTFS
-994 YFNWRALSSEQYTG
+994 HNVWKKLFSPFTDQRE
-1008 NHVTFKYTKYTH
+1008 

-1038 LNYTKKGSQRIL
+1038 LNYTAGGAQRIL
-1050 PTIQDNLSAINKCST
+1050 PTIRDGVSAINGSST
-1065 SNSSQHF
+1065 TNKSQHF
-1072 FWSKITNSVSQ
+1072 FWSKETNSVSQ
-1083 DVINSLNGPVPS
+1083 DVIDSPLGPVPD
-1095 VASLQYG
+1095 VPTFQYG

-1113 VTNRFGGQTEEA
+1113 VQNRFGGQTEES
-1125 FENNQWV
+1125 FENNVWL
-1132 PCGDPISLIDRYNNI
+1132 PCGDPISLVDTNNGV
-1147 KKNITIRWEGG
+1147 KSSVTIRWKEG

-1210 ITPANFNLINEVYTQ
+1210 ITPANFNLINDVYTQ
-1225 QDNFFNYKIL
+1225 QDNFFNYRIL
-1235 DEDAYKNTSFPN
+1235 DEDTYKSTLFPN

-1273 EMDGDKGKV
+1273 EMDGDKGKI

-1325 KVQGKRYLSNTVGCS
+1325 KVQGKRYLSDTIGCS

-1346 QTPSGIYFMDSNE
+1346 QTPNGIYFMDNNE

-1368 LNNLSTAGG
+1368 LNNLSTVRG

-1386 PSADTPWTPEDF
+1386 PSVDTLWSPDKF
-1398 DNFVTY
+1398 DSFVTY
-1404 YDKLNQDVLFINMN
+1404 YDKLNQDVLFINKN

-1433 YDYGRAPYFQ
+1433 YDYGMVPYFE
-1443 YLDDMG
+1443 YLDDIG
-1449 IWIKDGNLWQHQA
+1449 IWIKDNNLWQHQA
-1462 GDYCNFFNTNC
+1462 GEYCNFFNENKP
-1473 AFSMTLIGNQEP
+1473 FSMTLIGNQEP
-1485 QIDKIFTNLEFR
+1485 LMDKTFTNLEFR
-1497 ACVENEGR
+1497 ACVENEGI

-1515 NLPFDTLEVWNE
+1515 TLPFDTLEVWNE
-1527 YQHGILSLHN
+1527 YQHGILSFHN

-1569 AVDTETEAS
+1569 DINPRIEAP
-1578 MGIKRFKVRPLDRIR
+1578 MGIKRFNVRPLDRIR
-1593 NPWVYIKLTK
+1593 NPWAYIKLTK
-1603 DAALEG
+1603 NAAAEKSFLNKTET
-1609 SSLYKREIH
+1609 H
-1618 DIMATYFG
+1618 DIMATYFV

>member
-20 SAFNPEFA
+20 SAFNPKFA
-28 FENVNLRLTTNEGN
+28 FENVNLRLATNEGN
-42 TTMSWVN
+42 TTMSWVS
-49 ERGTKKMFL
+49 EKGTRKMFL

-64 WFSEGGFHF
+64 WFPKGGFHF

-79 VGTAVLNHKLVI
+79 IGTAVLNHKLVI

-159 NIVGNIQTG
+159 NITGTIQTG

-243 EINIVNVDTNFDYI
+243 EINIANVDKNFDYI

-267 NATPF
+267 NATPE

-321 DSGSNYKTWEF
+321 DTGSNYKTWEF

-340 SFGRGYLTWPVLANT
+340 SFGKEYLTWPVLANT

-376 MTGVTSE
+376 MTGVTRE
-383 SIVTYIDNGLSGD
+383 SIATYIDNGLSGD

-417 QKDNTLFLGNIKLKK
+417 QKDNTLFLGNIKLKR

-438 IKEYFKEKTITF
+438 IKSYFNKKEITF
-450 EANDTKSLNSP
+450 EANNYKSLNSP

-516 IDTTFYEDGS
+516 INTTFYEKGS
-526 IKLPTAYFALNDST
+526 IELPIAYFALNDST
-540 IIKKLIEDGYIRIRP
+540 IINKLLDDGYIRIRP

-580 SDRSS
+580 SDRYS
-585 NTPFAQSSWFV
+585 NTPFVQSSWFV
-596 RPNAP
+596 RPNVP
-601 FDIAGSLN
+601 FDIGNSLSTDHQYAN
-609 TNLGNKR
+609 GR
-616 VGDWKPLS
+616 RGDWRPLS
-624 SPTSTTTVD
+624 NPTIENEVD
-633 LYSKAGIVYNGA
+633 LYSRAGILYNGPSTQEER
-645 DDVAN
+645 DN
-650 VNTDISYGIDV
+650 DIKNNIDIV
-661 ANKGVR
+661 NKGVR
-667 LEFRHNRSIPDN
+667 LEFRHNKPIPSN
-679 KQRNAEIQC
+679 EQRNAEIQC
-688 ICNPPAGPWVDDPK
+688 IYNPPESPFVDNKTND
-702 ESENINTKNLTWV
+702 NNVTALNWV
-715 NTNSEYYFVD
+715 NDNGENYYID

-734 DIEFDTAIRSLDTS
+734 DIEFDTEVRSLDTS

-779 GSEDLPR
+779 GSDETPR
-786 GFYKEPVGI
+786 GFYKEPIGV
-795 QNSFSYTTGDGNGK
+795 QNSFSYTENDGK
-809 KVFVE
+809 LCFVE
-814 DSHFGYRSLAAGMF
+814 DSHFGYRSLAAGVF
-828 WVDEVTDLVTNNPNK
+828 WLDEITGLKPNNSK
-843 NSTGFIVYPWHR
+843 KASTGFIVYPWHR

-863 VAKDNYRS
+863 FAKDGYRS

-882 RYSYKSCYFDK
+882 RYSYKSYYFAP
-893 GDIWNAYE
+893 IYILNAYE
-901 NSSDTNTGIS
+901 SGSNTNTGIS

-918 DEISLVKLPAPKYS
+918 DEISLVKLPAPKNS
-932 DLSELNYY
+932 DLPELNYY

-950 RTGDRSDGY
+950 RVGDKKDGY
-959 PIVVTGVKTIQ
+959 PIITTGVATVLDNENELADD
-970 GSTESSDTE
+970 ST
-979 DTESIIADS
+979 SI
-988 LHRNFS
+988 HRTFS
-994 YFNWRALSSEQYTG
+994 HNVWKKLFSPFTDQSE
-1008 NHVTFKYTKYTH
+1008 

-1038 LNYTKKGSQRIL
+1038 LNYTKEGAQRIL
-1050 PTIQDNLSAINKCST
+1050 PTIRDGISAINNSSI

-1072 FWSKITNSVSQ
+1072 FWSKTTNSVSQ
-1083 DVINSLNGPVPS
+1083 DVIDSPLGPVPD
-1095 VASLQYG
+1095 VPTFQYG

-1132 PCGDPISLIDRYNNI
+1132 PCGDPISLIDSYNNI

-1325 KVQGKRYLSNTVGCS
+1325 KVQGKRYLSDTVGCS

-1346 QTPSGIYFMDSNE
+1346 QTPRGIYFMDSNE

-1386 PSADTPWTPEDF
+1386 PSVDTSWTPEDF

-1433 YDYGRAPYFQ
+1433 YDYGMAPYFD

-1497 ACVENEGR
+1497 ACIENEGS
-1505 YDKSTDKFTP
+1505 YDESADKFTP

-1527 YQHGILSLHN
+1527 YQHGILNLHN
-1537 RVKGEGFTH
+1537 RVKGESFTH

-1569 AVDTETEAS
+1569 AVNTEAEAS

-1603 DAALEG
+1603 DAA
-1609 SSLYKREIH
+1609 SDNPSLNKTEIH

>member
-28 FENVNLRLTTNEGN
+28 FENVNLRLATNEGN

-49 ERGTKKMFL
+49 EKGTKKMLL

-64 WFSEGGFHF
+64 WSPDEGFHF

-79 VGTAVLNHKLVI
+79 IGTAVLNHKLVI
-91 FSTDDDVNSYIYVLE
+91 FSTDNDVNSYIYVLE
-106 KSKKKSWNLEGKLLY
+106 KSKNKSYNLEGKLLY

-128 TKYPLETLVSYE
+128 TEYPLETLVSYE

-152 INQPRMI
+152 LNQPRMI
-159 NIVGNIQTG
+159 NIAGNIQIG

-180 LKESIQVTKLLGSG
+180 LNESIQVTKLFGSG

-243 EINIVNVDTNFDYI
+243 KIHITNVDKKFDYI
-257 RIYSIHRTSI
+257 RVYSIHRTSI
-267 NATPF
+267 NATPE

-280 PSTVSLRSTYTSF
+280 PSITKIKRTLVSY
-293 EINLPANKMTMWK
+293 EINLSTNKITMYK
-306 RRTGAEKTLDQYTPS
+306 KGIGAEKTLNQYEPS
-321 DSGSNYKTWEF
+321 DLESNYKSWVF
-332 STNEYMSI
+332 DTNDY
-340 SFGRGYLTWPVLANT
+340 FGIDLDGEYLTWGTGT
-355 SFSITVTNGNKASM
+355 SFIITVTNGNKASM
-369 KLTNGML
+369 QLTNNDDMIGTLNMANA
-376 MTGVTSE
+376 
-383 SIVTYIDNGLSGD
+383 TYIDNGLSGD
-396 SIDPTEL
+396 TIDPTEL

-417 QKDNTLFLGNIKLKK
+417 QKDNTLFLGNIKLKR

-438 IKEYFKEKTITF
+438 IRNYFKEKDINF
-450 EANDTKSLNSP
+450 EVNDYKSLNSP

-468 YKNQL
+468 YTNQL
-473 HLDSNHFK
+473 KSNSYLFK

-516 IDTTFYEDGS
+516 IDTTFYEEGS
-526 IKLPTAYFALNDST
+526 IKLPTAYFTLNDTT
-540 IIKKLIEDGYIRIRP
+540 IINKLLDDGYIRIRP

-580 SDRSS
+580 SDRYS
-585 NTPFAQSSWFV
+585 NTPFVQSSWFV
-596 RPNAP
+596 RPNVP
-601 FDIAGSLN
+601 FDIGNSLSTDHQYDN
-609 TNLGNKR
+609 DR
-616 VGDWKPLS
+616 IGDWIPLS
-624 SPTSTTTVD
+624 NPVIKDEVD
-633 LYSKAGIVYNGA
+633 LYSKAGILYNGA
-645 DDVAN
+645 DTSEGRDK
-650 VNTDISYGIDV
+650 DIENNIDV

-667 LEFRHNRSIPDN
+667 LEFRHNKPIPSN
-679 KQRNAEIQC
+679 EQRNAEIQC
-688 ICNPPAGPWVDDPK
+688 ISNPPESPFINNKDDN
-702 ESENINTKNLTWV
+702 NIIALNWV
-715 NTNSEYYFVD
+715 NNNGENYYID

-734 DIEFDTAIRSLDTS
+734 DIEFNTATRSLDTS

-768 IQTSTPVNNFK
+768 IQTSTSVNNFK
-779 GSEDLPR
+779 GSDETPR
-786 GFYKEPVGI
+786 GFYKEPIGVE
-795 QNSFSYTTGDGNGK
+795 NSFSYTENNGELC
-809 KVFVE
+809 FVE
-814 DSHFGYRSLAAGMF
+814 DSHFGYRSLSAGVF
-828 WVDEVTDLVTNNPNK
+828 WLDEVTGLKPKNPHK
-843 NSTGFIVYPWHR
+843 ASTGFVVYPWHR

-863 VAKDNYRS
+863 FAKDGYRS

-882 RYSYKSCYFDK
+882 RYSYKPYYFSTTK
-893 GDIWNAYE
+893 IWNAYE
-901 NSSDTNTGIS
+901 KGSTTKTGIS

-918 DEISLVKLPAPKYS
+918 DEISLVKLPAPKNS

-940 GNIDKLLTIT
+940 GNVDKLLTIT
-950 RTGDRSDGY
+950 RVGDKKDGY
-959 PIVVTGVKTIQ
+959 PIITTGVATILDNENELADD
-970 GSTESSDTE
+970 ST
-979 DTESIIADS
+979 SI
-988 LHRNFS
+988 HRTFS
-994 YFNWRALSSEQYTG
+994 HNVWKKLSSIFTDQR
-1008 NHVTFKYTKYTH
+1008 K

-1032 PHAVLA
+1032 SHAVLA
-1038 LNYTKKGSQRIL
+1038 LNYTKEGAQRIL
-1050 PTIQDNLSAINKCST
+1050 PTIRDWVSAIN
-1065 SNSSQHF
+1065 NSSITNESQHF
-1072 FWSKITNSVSQ
+1072 FWSKETNSVSQ
-1083 DVINSLNGPVPS
+1083 DVIDSPLGPVPRVS
-1095 VASLQYG
+1095 TFQYG

-1113 VTNRFGGQTEEA
+1113 VQNRFGGQTEEA

-1132 PCGDPISLIDRYNNI
+1132 PCGNPVSLIYNNI
-1147 KKNITIRWEGG
+1147 IKNNVTIRWEGG

-1195 DGRYDRNRGQLSNFA
+1195 DGRYDRNRGQLSNFS
-1210 ITPANFNLINEVYTQ
+1210 ITPANFNLINDAYTQ
-1225 QDNFFNYKIL
+1225 QDNFFNYRKL
-1235 DEDAYKNTSFPN
+1235 DEDTYKSTLFPN

-1264 TNITMANTL
+1264 TNITMTNTL

-1282 SKICRFNN
+1282 NKICRFNN

-1325 KVQGKRYLSNTVGCS
+1325 KVQGKRYLSDTIGCS
-1340 NKWSMT
+1340 NKWSIT
-1346 QTPSGIYFMDSNE
+1346 QTPNGIYFMDNNE

-1368 LNNLSTAGG
+1368 LNNLSTARG

-1386 PSADTPWTPEDF
+1386 PSVDTLWSPDKF
-1398 DNFVTY
+1398 DSFVTY
-1404 YDKLNQDVLFINMN
+1404 YDKLNQDVLFINKN

-1433 YDYGRAPYFQ
+1433 YDYGMVPYFE
-1443 YLDDMG
+1443 YLDDVG
-1449 IWIKDGNLWQHQA
+1449 IWIKDNNLWQHRA
-1462 GDYCNFFNTNC
+1462 GEYCNFFNKNKP
-1473 AFSMTLIGNQEP
+1473 FSMTLIGNQEP
-1485 QIDKIFTNLEFR
+1485 LMDKIFTNLEFR
-1497 ACVENEGR
+1497 ACVENEGI
-1505 YDKSTDKFTP
+1505 YDKSTNKFTP
-1515 NLPFDTLEVWNE
+1515 TLPFDTLEVWNE

-1546 GKDSGILSR
+1546 GNDRGILSR

-1569 AVDTETEAS
+1569 DINPRIEAS
-1578 MGIKRFKVRPLDRIR
+1578 IGIKRFKARPLDRIR
-1593 NPWVYIKLTK
+1593 NPWAYIKLTK
-1603 DAALEG
+1603 NAAAEKSFLNKTET
-1609 SSLYKREIH
+1609 H
-1618 DIMATYFG
+1618 DIMATYFV

>member
-20 SAFNPEFA
+20 SAFNPKFA
-28 FENVNLRLTTNEGN
+28 FENVNLRLATNEGN
-42 TTMSWVN
+42 TTMSWVS
-49 ERGTKKMFL
+49 EKGTRKMFL

-64 WFSEGGFHF
+64 WFPKGGFHF

-79 VGTAVLNHKLVI
+79 IGTAVLNHKLVI

-159 NIVGNIQTG
+159 NITGTIQTG

-243 EINIVNVDTNFDYI
+243 EINIANVDKNFDYI

-267 NATPF
+267 NATPE

-321 DSGSNYKTWEF
+321 DTGSNYKTWEF

-340 SFGRGYLTWPVLANT
+340 SFGKEYLTWPVLANT

-376 MTGVTSE
+376 MTGVTRE
-383 SIVTYIDNGLSGD
+383 SIATYIDNGLSGD

-417 QKDNTLFLGNIKLKK
+417 QKDNTLFLGNIKLKR

-438 IKEYFKEKTITF
+438 IKSYFNKKEITF
-450 EANDTKSLNSP
+450 EANNYKSLNSP

-516 IDTTFYEDGS
+516 INTTFYEKGS
-526 IKLPTAYFALNDST
+526 IELPIAYFALNDST
-540 IIKKLIEDGYIRIRP
+540 IINKLLDDGYIRIRP

-580 SDRSS
+580 SDRYS
-585 NTPFAQSSWFV
+585 NTPFVQSSWFV
-596 RPNAP
+596 RPNVP
-601 FDIAGSLN
+601 FDIENSLSTDHQYAN
-609 TNLGNKR
+609 GR
-616 VGDWKPLS
+616 RGDWRPLS
-624 SPTSTTTVD
+624 NPTIENEVD
-633 LYSKAGIVYNGA
+633 LYSRAGILYNGPSTQEER
-645 DDVAN
+645 DN
-650 VNTDISYGIDV
+650 DIKNNIDIV
-661 ANKGVR
+661 NKGVR
-667 LEFRHNRSIPDN
+667 LEFRHNKPIPSN
-679 KQRNAEIQC
+679 EQRNAEIQC
-688 ICNPPAGPWVDDPK
+688 IYNPPESPFVDNKTND
-702 ESENINTKNLTWV
+702 NNVTALNWV
-715 NTNSEYYFVD
+715 NDNGENYYID

-734 DIEFDTAIRSLDTS
+734 DIEFDTEVRSLDTS

-779 GSEDLPR
+779 GSDETPR
-786 GFYKEPVGI
+786 GFYKEPIGV
-795 QNSFSYTTGDGNGK
+795 QNSFSYTENDGK
-809 KVFVE
+809 LVFVE
-814 DSHFGYRSLAAGMF
+814 DSHFGYRSLSAGVF
-828 WVDEVTDLVTNNPNK
+828 WLDEITGLKPNNSEK
-843 NSTGFIVYPWHR
+843 SSTGFVVYPWHR

-863 VAKDNYRS
+863 FAKDGYRS

-882 RYSYKSCYFDK
+882 RYSYKPYYFSTIK
-893 GDIWNAYE
+893 IWNAYE
-901 NSSDTNTGIS
+901 NDNITKTGIS

-950 RTGDRSDGY
+950 RVGDKKGGY
-959 PIVVTGVKTIQ
+959 PIITTGAATILDN
-970 GSTESSDTE
+970 GNELADDST
-979 DTESIIADS
+979 SI
-988 LHRNFS
+988 HRTFS
-994 YFNWRALSSEQYTG
+994 HNVWKKLFSPFTDQSE
-1008 NHVTFKYTKYTH
+1008 

-1038 LNYTKKGSQRIL
+1038 LNYTKEGAQRIL
-1050 PTIQDNLSAINKCST
+1050 PTIRDGISAINNSSI

-1072 FWSKITNSVSQ
+1072 FWSKTTNSVSQ
-1083 DVINSLNGPVPS
+1083 DVIDSPLGPVPD
-1095 VASLQYG
+1095 VPTFQYG

-1132 PCGDPISLIDRYNNI
+1132 PCGDPISLIDSYNNI

-1433 YDYGRAPYFQ
+1433 YDYGMAPYFD

-1497 ACVENEGR
+1497 ACIENEGS
-1505 YDKSTDKFTP
+1505 YDESADKFTP

-1527 YQHGILSLHN
+1527 YQHGILNLHN
-1537 RVKGEGFTH
+1537 RVKGESFTH

-1569 AVDTETEAS
+1569 AVNTEAEAS

-1603 DAALEG
+1603 DAA
-1609 SSLYKREIH
+1609 SDNPSLNKTEIH

>member
-28 FENVNLRLTTNEGN
+28 FENVNLRLSTNEGN

-49 ERGTKKMFL
+49 EKGTKKMLL

-64 WFSEGGFHF
+64 WSPDEGFHF

-91 FSTDDDVNSYIYVLE
+91 FSTDNDVNSYIYVLE
-106 KSKKKSWNLEGKLLY
+106 KPKNKSYNLEGKLLY

-128 TKYPLETLVSYE
+128 TEYPLETLVSYE

-152 INQPRMI
+152 LNQPRMI
-159 NIVGNIQTG
+159 NIAGNIQTG

-180 LKESIQVTKLLGSG
+180 LNESIQVTKLFGSG

-243 EINIVNVDTNFDYI
+243 KINITNVDKKFDYI
-257 RIYSIHRTSI
+257 RVYSIHRTSI
-267 NATPF
+267 NATPE

-280 PSTVSLRSTYTSF
+280 PSIIKIKHTLVSY
-293 EINLPANKMTMWK
+293 EINLSANKITMYK
-306 RRTGAEKTLDQYTPS
+306 KGIGAEKTLDQYEPS
-321 DSGSNYKTWEF
+321 DLESNYKSWVF
-332 STNEYMSI
+332 DTNDY
-340 SFGRGYLTWPVLANT
+340 FGIDLDGEYLTWGTGT
-355 SFSITVTNGNKASM
+355 SFIITVTNGNKTSM
-369 KLTNGML
+369 QLTNNGNMIGTL
-376 MTGVTSE
+376 N
-383 SIVTYIDNGLSGD
+383 IANATYIDNGLSGD
-396 SIDPTEL
+396 TIDPTEL

-417 QKDNTLFLGNIKLKK
+417 QKDNTLFLGNIKLKR

-438 IKEYFKEKTITF
+438 IRNYFKEKDINF
-450 EANDTKSLNSP
+450 EVNDYKSLNSP

-468 YKNQL
+468 YTNQL
-473 HLDSNHFK
+473 KSNSYLFK

-516 IDTTFYEDGS
+516 IDTTFYEEGS
-526 IKLPTAYFALNDST
+526 IKLPTAYFTLNDTT
-540 IIKKLIEDGYIRIRP
+540 IIKKLLDDGYIRIRP

-580 SDRSS
+580 SDRYS

-596 RPNAP
+596 RPNVP
-601 FDIAGSLN
+601 FDVGNSLSTDHQYAN
-609 TNLGNKR
+609 DR
-616 VGDWKPLS
+616 IGDWRPLS
-624 SPTSTTTVD
+624 NLNIKDKID
-633 LYSKAGIVYNGA
+633 LYSRAGILYNGA
-645 DDVAN
+645 NTSEERD
-650 VNTDISYGIDV
+650 TDIANNIDV
-661 ANKGVR
+661 VNKGVR
-667 LEFRHNRSIPDN
+667 LEFRHNRPIPSN
-679 KQRNAEIQC
+679 EQRNAEIQC
-688 ICNPPAGPWVDDPK
+688 IYNPPDSPFVDNKTND
-702 ESENINTKNLTWV
+702 NNVTALNWV
-715 NTNSEYYFVD
+715 NNNGENYYVD

-734 DIEFDTAIRSLDTS
+734 DIEFDTEVRSLDTS

-779 GSEDLPR
+779 GSEGTPR
-786 GFYKEPVGI
+786 GFYKEPIGI
-795 QNSFSYTTGDGNGK
+795 ENSFSYTENNGK
-809 KVFVE
+809 LCFVE
-814 DSHFGYRSLAAGMF
+814 DSHFGYRSLSAGVF
-828 WVDEVTDLVTNNPNK
+828 WLDEVTGLKPNNSNK
-843 NSTGFIVYPWHR
+843 ASTGFVVYPWHR

-863 VAKDNYRS
+863 FAKDGYRS

-882 RYSYKSCYFDK
+882 RYSYKPYYFSTTK
-893 GDIWNAYE
+893 IWNAYE
-901 NSSDTNTGIS
+901 NGSATKTGIS

-918 DEISLVKLPAPKYS
+918 DEISLVKLPAPKNS
-932 DLSELNYY
+932 DLPELNYY
-940 GNIDKLLTIT
+940 GNVDKLLTIT
-950 RTGDRSDGY
+950 RVGDKKDGY
-959 PIVVTGVKTIQ
+959 PIITTGVATVLDNENELADD
-970 GSTESSDTE
+970 ST
-979 DTESIIADS
+979 SI
-988 LHRNFS
+988 HRTFS
-994 YFNWRALSSEQYTG
+994 HNVWKKLFSPFTDQRE
-1008 NHVTFKYTKYTH
+1008 

-1032 PHAVLA
+1032 SHAVLA
-1038 LNYTKKGSQRIL
+1038 LNYTKEGAQRIL
-1050 PTIQDNLSAINKCST
+1050 PTIRDGVSAIN
-1065 SNSSQHF
+1065 NSSITNKSQHF
-1072 FWSKITNSVSQ
+1072 FWSKETNSVSQ
-1083 DVINSLNGPVPS
+1083 DVIDSPLGPVPD
-1095 VASLQYG
+1095 VPTFQYG

-1113 VTNRFGGQTEEA
+1113 VQNRFGGQTEEA
-1125 FENNQWV
+1125 FENNQWL
-1132 PCGDPISLIDRYNNI
+1132 PCGNPVSLIDLNNRI
-1147 KKNITIRWEGG
+1147 KNNVTIRWEGG

-1210 ITPANFNLINEVYTQ
+1210 ITPANFNLINDVYTQ
-1225 QDNFFNYKIL
+1225 QDNFFNYRKL
-1235 DEDAYKNTSFPN
+1235 DEDTYMSTLFPN

-1264 TNITMANTL
+1264 TNITMTNTL

-1282 SKICRFNN
+1282 NKICRFNN

-1325 KVQGKRYLSNTVGCS
+1325 KVQGKRYLSDTIGCS

-1346 QTPSGIYFMDSNE
+1346 QTPNGIYFMDNNE

-1368 LNNLSTAGG
+1368 LNNLSTARG

-1386 PSADTPWTPEDF
+1386 PSVDTLWSPDKF
-1398 DNFVTY
+1398 DSFVTY
-1404 YDKLNQDVLFINMN
+1404 YDKLNQDVLFINKN

-1433 YDYGRAPYFQ
+1433 YDYGMVPYFE
-1443 YLDDMG
+1443 YLDDIG
-1449 IWIKDGNLWQHQA
+1449 IWIKDNNLWQHQA
-1462 GDYCNFFNTNC
+1462 GEYCNFFNENKP
-1473 AFSMTLIGNQEP
+1473 FSMTLIGNQEP
-1485 QIDKIFTNLEFR
+1485 LMDKTFTNLEFR
-1497 ACVENEGR
+1497 ACVENEGI
-1505 YDKSTDKFTP
+1505 YDKSTNKFTP
-1515 NLPFDTLEVWNE
+1515 TLPFDTLEVWNE

-1546 GKDSGILSR
+1546 GNDRGILSR

-1569 AVDTETEAS
+1569 DINPRIEAP
-1578 MGIKRFKVRPLDRIR
+1578 MGIKRFNVRSLDRIR
-1593 NPWVYIKLTK
+1593 NPWAYIKLTK
-1603 DAALEG
+1603 NAAAEKSFLNKTET
-1609 SSLYKREIH
+1609 H
-1618 DIMATYFG
+1618 DIMATYFV

>member
-20 SAFNPEFA
+20 SAFNPKFA
-28 FENVNLRLTTNEGN
+28 FENVNLRLATNEGN
-42 TTMSWVN
+42 TTMSWVS
-49 ERGTKKMFL
+49 EKGTRKMFL

-64 WFSEGGFHF
+64 WFPKGGFHF

-79 VGTAVLNHKLVI
+79 IGTAVLNHKLVI

-159 NIVGNIQTG
+159 NITGTIQTG

-243 EINIVNVDTNFDYI
+243 EINIANVDKNFDYI

-267 NATPF
+267 NATPE

-321 DSGSNYKTWEF
+321 DTGSNYKTWEF

-340 SFGRGYLTWPVLANT
+340 SFGKEYLTWPVLANT

-376 MTGVTSE
+376 MTGVTRE
-383 SIVTYIDNGLSGD
+383 SIATYIDNGLSGD

-417 QKDNTLFLGNIKLKK
+417 QKDNTLFLGNIKLKR

-438 IKEYFKEKTITF
+438 IKSYFNKKEITF
-450 EANDTKSLNSP
+450 EANNYKSLNSP

-516 IDTTFYEDGS
+516 INTTFYEKGS
-526 IKLPTAYFALNDST
+526 IELPIAYFALNDST
-540 IIKKLIEDGYIRIRP
+540 IINKLLDDGYIRIRP

-580 SDRSS
+580 SDRYS
-585 NTPFAQSSWFV
+585 NTPFVQSSWFV
-596 RPNAP
+596 RPNVP
-601 FDIAGSLN
+601 FDIGNSLSTDHQYAN
-609 TNLGNKR
+609 GR
-616 VGDWKPLS
+616 RGDWRPLS
-624 SPTSTTTVD
+624 NPTIENEVD
-633 LYSKAGIVYNGA
+633 LYSRAGILYNGPSTQEER
-645 DDVAN
+645 DN
-650 VNTDISYGIDV
+650 DIKNNIDIV
-661 ANKGVR
+661 NKGVR
-667 LEFRHNRSIPDN
+667 LEFRHNKPIPSN
-679 KQRNAEIQC
+679 EQRNAEIQC
-688 ICNPPAGPWVDDPK
+688 IYNPPESPFVDNKTND
-702 ESENINTKNLTWV
+702 NNVTALNWV
-715 NTNSEYYFVD
+715 NDNGENYYID

-734 DIEFDTAIRSLDTS
+734 DIEFDTEVRSLDTS

-779 GSEDLPR
+779 GSDETPR
-786 GFYKEPVGI
+786 GFYKEPIGV
-795 QNSFSYTTGDGNGK
+795 QNSFSYTENDGK
-809 KVFVE
+809 LVFVE
-814 DSHFGYRSLAAGMF
+814 DSHFGYRSLSAGVF
-828 WVDEVTDLVTNNPNK
+828 WLDEITGLKPNNSEK
-843 NSTGFIVYPWHR
+843 SSTGFIVYPWHR

-863 VAKDNYRS
+863 FAKDGYRS

-882 RYSYKSCYFDK
+882 RYSYKPYYFSTIK
-893 GDIWNAYE
+893 IWNAYE
-901 NSSDTNTGIS
+901 NDNITKTGIS

-950 RTGDRSDGY
+950 RVGDKKGGY
-959 PIVVTGVKTIQ
+959 PIITTGAATILDN
-970 GSTESSDTE
+970 GNELADDST
-979 DTESIIADS
+979 SI
-988 LHRNFS
+988 HRTFS
-994 YFNWRALSSEQYTG
+994 HNVWKKLFSPFTDQSE
-1008 NHVTFKYTKYTH
+1008 

-1038 LNYTKKGSQRIL
+1038 LNYTKEGAQRIL
-1050 PTIQDNLSAINKCST
+1050 PTIRDGISAINNSSI

-1072 FWSKITNSVSQ
+1072 FWSKTTNSVSQ
-1083 DVINSLNGPVPS
+1083 DVIDSPLGPVPD
-1095 VASLQYG
+1095 VPTFQYG

-1132 PCGDPISLIDRYNNI
+1132 PCGDPISLIDSYNNI

-1433 YDYGRAPYFQ
+1433 YDYGMAPYFD

-1497 ACVENEGR
+1497 ACIENEGS
-1505 YDKSTDKFTP
+1505 YDESADKFTP

-1527 YQHGILSLHN
+1527 YQHGILNLHN
-1537 RVKGEGFTH
+1537 RVKGESFTH

-1569 AVDTETEAS
+1569 AVNTEAEAS

-1603 DAALEG
+1603 DAA
-1609 SSLYKREIH
+1609 SDNPSLNKTEIH

>member
-20 SAFNPEFA
+20 SAFNPKFA
-28 FENVNLRLTTNEGN
+28 FENVNLRLATNEGN
-42 TTMSWVN
+42 TTMSWVS
-49 ERGTKKMFL
+49 EKGTRKMFL

-64 WFSEGGFHF
+64 WFPKGGFHF

-79 VGTAVLNHKLVI
+79 IGTAVLNHKLVI

-159 NIVGNIQTG
+159 NITGTIQTG

-243 EINIVNVDTNFDYI
+243 EINIANVDKNFDYI

-267 NATPF
+267 NATPE

-321 DSGSNYKTWEF
+321 DTGSNYKTWEF

-340 SFGRGYLTWPVLANT
+340 SFGKEYLTWPVLANT

-376 MTGVTSE
+376 MTGVTRE
-383 SIVTYIDNGLSGD
+383 SIATYIDNGLSGD

-417 QKDNTLFLGNIKLKK
+417 QKDNTLFLGNIKLKR

-438 IKEYFKEKTITF
+438 IKSYFNKKEITF
-450 EANDTKSLNSP
+450 EANNYKSLNSP

-516 IDTTFYEDGS
+516 INTTFYEKGS
-526 IKLPTAYFALNDST
+526 IELPIAYFALNDST
-540 IIKKLIEDGYIRIRP
+540 IINKLLDDGYIRIRP

-580 SDRSS
+580 SDRYS
-585 NTPFAQSSWFV
+585 NTPFVQSSWFV
-596 RPNAP
+596 RPNVP
-601 FDIAGSLN
+601 FDIGNSLSTDHQYAN
-609 TNLGNKR
+609 GR
-616 VGDWKPLS
+616 RGDWRPLS
-624 SPTSTTTVD
+624 NPTIENEVD
-633 LYSKAGIVYNGA
+633 LYSRAGILYNGPSTQEER
-645 DDVAN
+645 DN
-650 VNTDISYGIDV
+650 DIKNNIDIV
-661 ANKGVR
+661 NKGVR
-667 LEFRHNRSIPDN
+667 LEFRHNKPIPSN
-679 KQRNAEIQC
+679 EQRNAEIQC
-688 ICNPPAGPWVDDPK
+688 IYNPPESPFVDNKTND
-702 ESENINTKNLTWV
+702 NNVTALNWV
-715 NTNSEYYFVD
+715 NDNGENYYID

-734 DIEFDTAIRSLDTS
+734 DIEFDTEVRSLDTS

-779 GSEDLPR
+779 GSDETPR
-786 GFYKEPVGI
+786 GFYKEPIGV
-795 QNSFSYTTGDGNGK
+795 QNSFSYTENDGK
-809 KVFVE
+809 LCFVE
-814 DSHFGYRSLAAGMF
+814 DSHFGYRSLAAGVF
-828 WVDEVTDLVTNNPNK
+828 WLDEITGLKPNNSK
-843 NSTGFIVYPWHR
+843 KASTGFIVYPWHR

-863 VAKDNYRS
+863 FAKDGYRS

-882 RYSYKSCYFDK
+882 RYSYKSYYFAPI
-893 GDIWNAYE
+893 DIWNAYE
-901 NSSDTNTGIS
+901 SGSNTNTGIS

-918 DEISLVKLPAPKYS
+918 DEISLVKLPAPKNS
-932 DLSELNYY
+932 DLPELNYY

-950 RTGDRSDGY
+950 RVGDKKDGY
-959 PIVVTGVKTIQ
+959 PIITTGVATVLDNENELADD
-970 GSTESSDTE
+970 ST
-979 DTESIIADS
+979 SI
-988 LHRNFS
+988 HRTFS
-994 YFNWRALSSEQYTG
+994 HNVWKKLFSPFTDQSE
-1008 NHVTFKYTKYTH
+1008 

-1038 LNYTKKGSQRIL
+1038 LNYTKEGAQRIL
-1050 PTIQDNLSAINKCST
+1050 PTIRDGISAINNSSI

-1072 FWSKITNSVSQ
+1072 FWSKTTNSVSQ
-1083 DVINSLNGPVPS
+1083 DVIDSPLGPVPD
-1095 VASLQYG
+1095 VPTFQYG

-1132 PCGDPISLIDRYNNI
+1132 PCGDPISLIDSYNNI

-1183 IISFMC
+1183 II
-1189 ETHVNL
+1189 
-1195 DGRYDRNRGQLSNFA
+1195 
-1210 ITPANFNLINEVYTQ
+1210 
-1225 QDNFFNYKIL
+1225 
-1235 DEDAYKNTSFPN
+1235 
-1247 TVTWTKTKE
+1247 
-1256 NGADVDLW
+1256 
-1264 TNITMANTL
+1264 
-1273 EMDGDKGKV
+1273 
-1282 SKICRFNN
+1282 
-1290 QLLSFQDSGIAQI
+1290 
-1303 LYNENTQISTTE
+1303 
-1315 GVPIEIANSQ
+1315 
-1325 KVQGKRYLSNTVGCS
+1325 
-1340 NKWSMT
+1340 
-1346 QTPSGIYFMDSNE
+1346 IY
-1359 KSIYLFNGQ
+1359 
-1368 LNNLSTAGG
+1368 
-1377 FNSWAKQNI
+1377 
-1386 PSADTPWTPEDF
+1386 
-1398 DNFVTY
+1398 V
-1404 YDKLNQDVLFINMN
+1404 
-1418 TALAYSEKFNCFTSF
+1418 
-1433 YDYGRAPYFQ
+1433 
-1443 YLDDMG
+1443 
-1449 IWIKDGNLWQHQA
+1449 
-1462 GDYCNFFNTNC
+1462 
-1473 AFSMTLIGNQEP
+1473 
-1485 QIDKIFTNLEFR
+1485 
-1497 ACVENEGR
+1497 
-1505 YDKSTDKFTP
+1505 
-1515 NLPFDTLEVWNE
+1515 
-1527 YQHGILSLHN
+1527 
-1537 RVKGEGFTH
+1537 
-1546 GKDSGILSR
+1546 
-1555 KFRMWRCDIPRDNA
+1555 
-1569 AVDTETEAS
+1569 
-1578 MGIKRFKVRPLDRIR
+1578 
-1593 NPWVYIKLTK
+1593 
-1603 DAALEG
+1603 
-1609 SSLYKREIH
+1609 
-1618 DIMATYFG
+1618 

>member
-28 FENVNLRLTTNEGN
+28 FENVNLRLSTNEGN

-49 ERGTKKMFL
+49 EKGTKKMLL

-64 WFSEGGFHF
+64 WFPEEGFHF

-91 FSTDDDVNSYIYVLE
+91 FSTDNDVNSYIYVLE
-106 KSKKKSWNLEGKLLY
+106 KPKNKSYNLEGKLLY

-128 TKYPLETLVSYE
+128 TEYPLETLVSYE

-152 INQPRMI
+152 LNQPRMI
-159 NIVGNIQTG
+159 NIAGNIQTG

-243 EINIVNVDTNFDYI
+243 EIKIANADKNFDYI
-257 RIYSIHRTSI
+257 RVYSIHRTSI
-267 NATPF
+267 NATPE
-272 VRRVIDLA
+272 VRKVIDLV
-280 PSTVSLRSTYTSF
+280 PSTVSSRRAYTSY
-293 EINLPANKMTMWK
+293 EIDLPADKMTMWK
-306 RRTGAEKTLDQYTPS
+306 WKTGAEKTLDQYTPS
-321 DSGSNYKTWEF
+321 DSGSNSKSWIF

-340 SFGRGYLTWPVLANT
+340 NFGRGYLTWPLLANT
-355 SFSITVTNGNKASM
+355 SFIITVTNGNKASM
-369 KLTNGML
+369 KLINGMS

-383 SIVTYIDNGLSGD
+383 SMATYIDNGLSGD
-396 SIDPTEL
+396 TVDPTEL

-417 QKDNTLFLGNIKLKK
+417 QKDNTLFLGNIKLKR

-438 IKEYFKEKTITF
+438 IRNYFKEKDINF
-450 EANDTKSLNSP
+450 EVNDYKSLNSP

-468 YKNQL
+468 YTNQL
-473 HLDSNHFK
+473 KSNSYLFK

-516 IDTTFYEDGS
+516 IDTTFYEEGS
-526 IKLPTAYFALNDST
+526 IKLPTAYFTLNDTT
-540 IIKKLIEDGYIRIRP
+540 IINKLLDDGYIRIRP

-580 SDRSS
+580 SDRYS
-585 NTPFAQSSWFV
+585 NAPFVQSSWFV
-596 RPNAP
+596 RPNVP
-601 FDIAGSLN
+601 FDVGNSLSTDHQY
-609 TNLGNKR
+609 TNGR
-616 VGDWKPLS
+616 IGDWRPLS
-624 SPTSTTTVD
+624 NPTIEKEVD
-633 LYSKAGIVYNGA
+633 LYSRAGILYNGPSTQEER
-645 DDVAN
+645 DN
-650 VNTDISYGIDV
+650 DIKNNIDV
-661 ANKGVR
+661 VNKGVR
-667 LEFRHNRSIPDN
+667 LEFRHNKPIPSN
-679 KQRNAEIQC
+679 EQRNAEIQC
-688 ICNPPAGPWVDDPK
+688 IYNPP
-702 ESENINTKNLTWV
+702 ESPFINNKTNDNNVTALNWV
-715 NTNSEYYFVD
+715 NDNGENYYID

-734 DIEFDTAIRSLDTS
+734 DIEFDTATRSLDTS

-754 VGMVPITSFVGDID
+754 VGMVPMTSFVGDID

-779 GSEDLPR
+779 GSDETPR
-786 GFYKEPVGI
+786 GFYKEPIGVE
-795 QNSFSYTTGDGNGK
+795 NSFSYTENNGK
-809 KVFVE
+809 LCFVE
-814 DSHFGYRSLAAGMF
+814 DSHFGYRSLSAGVF
-828 WVDEVTDLVTNNPNK
+828 WLDEITGLKPNNSK
-843 NSTGFIVYPWHR
+843 KASTGFVVYPWHR

-863 VAKDNYRS
+863 FAKDGYKS

-882 RYSYKSCYFDK
+882 RYSYKPYYFSATK
-893 GDIWNAYE
+893 IWNAYE
-901 NSSDTNTGIS
+901 NGNITKTGIS

-918 DEISLVKLPAPKYS
+918 DEISLVKLPAPKNS

-940 GNIDKLLTIT
+940 GNVDKLLTIT
-950 RTGDRSDGY
+950 RVGDKKDGY
-959 PIVVTGVKTIQ
+959 PIITTGAATILDNENELADD
-970 GSTESSDTE
+970 ST
-979 DTESIIADS
+979 SI
-988 LHRNFS
+988 HRTFS
-994 YFNWRALSSEQYTG
+994 HNVWKKLFSPFTDQIE
-1008 NHVTFKYTKYTH
+1008 

-1038 LNYTKKGSQRIL
+1038 LNYTTGGAQRIL
-1050 PTIQDNLSAINKCST
+1050 PTIKDGVSAIN
-1065 SNSSQHF
+1065 NSSITNRSQHF
-1072 FWSKITNSVSQ
+1072 FWSKETNSVSQ
-1083 DVINSLNGPVPS
+1083 DVIDSPLGPVPDVS
-1095 VASLQYG
+1095 TFQYG

-1113 VTNRFGGQTEEA
+1113 VTNRFGGQTEES
-1125 FENNQWV
+1125 FENNVWL
-1132 PCGDPISLIDRYNNI
+1132 PCGDPISLVDTNNGV
-1147 KKNITIRWEGG
+1147 KSSVTIRWKEG

-1210 ITPANFNLINEVYTQ
+1210 ITPANFNLINDVYTQ
-1225 QDNFFNYKIL
+1225 QDNFFNYRIL
-1235 DEDAYKNTSFPN
+1235 DEDTYKSTLFPN

-1273 EMDGDKGKV
+1273 EMDGDKGKI

-1290 QLLSFQDSGIAQI
+1290 QLLSFQDRGIAQI

-1325 KVQGKRYLSNTVGCS
+1325 KVQGKRYLSDTIGCS

-1346 QTPSGIYFMDSNE
+1346 QTPNGIYFMDNNE

-1368 LNNLSTAGG
+1368 LNNLSTVRG

-1386 PSADTPWTPEDF
+1386 PSVDTLWSPDKF
-1398 DNFVTY
+1398 DSFVTY
-1404 YDKLNQDVLFINMN
+1404 YDKLNQDVLFINKN

-1433 YDYGRAPYFQ
+1433 YDYGMVPYFE
-1443 YLDDMG
+1443 YLDDIG
-1449 IWIKDGNLWQHQA
+1449 IWIKDNNLWQHQA
-1462 GDYCNFFNTNC
+1462 GEYCNFFNENKP
-1473 AFSMTLIGNQEP
+1473 FSMTLIGNQEP
-1485 QIDKIFTNLEFR
+1485 LMDKTFTNLEFR
-1497 ACVENEGR
+1497 ACVENEGI

-1515 NLPFDTLEVWNE
+1515 TLPFDTLEVWNE
-1527 YQHGILSLHN
+1527 YQHGILSFHN
-1537 RVKGEGFTH
+1537 RVKREGFTH

-1569 AVDTETEAS
+1569 DINPRIEAP
-1578 MGIKRFKVRPLDRIR
+1578 MGIKRFNVRPLDRIR
-1593 NPWVYIKLTK
+1593 NPWAYIKLTK
-1603 DAALEG
+1603 NAAAEKSFLN
-1609 SSLYKREIH
+1609 KTEIH
-1618 DIMATYFG
+1618 DIMATYFV

>member
-28 FENVNLRLTTNEGN
+28 FENVNLRLSTNEGN

-49 ERGTKKMFL
+49 EKGTKKMLL

-64 WFSEGGFHF
+64 WFPEEGFHF

-91 FSTDDDVNSYIYVLE
+91 FSTDNDVNSYIYVLE
-106 KSKKKSWNLEGKLLY
+106 KPKNKSYNLEGKLLY

-128 TKYPLETLVSYE
+128 TEYPLETLVSYE

-152 INQPRMI
+152 LNQPRMI
-159 NIVGNIQTG
+159 NIAGNIQTG

-243 EINIVNVDTNFDYI
+243 EIKIANADKNFDYI
-257 RIYSIHRTSI
+257 RVYSIHRTSI
-267 NATPF
+267 NATPE
-272 VRRVIDLA
+272 VRKVIDLV
-280 PSTVSLRSTYTSF
+280 PSTVSSRRAYTSY
-293 EINLPANKMTMWK
+293 EIDLPADKMTMWK
-306 RRTGAEKTLDQYTPS
+306 WKTGAEKTLDQYTPS
-321 DSGSNYKTWEF
+321 DSGSNSKSWIF

-340 SFGRGYLTWPVLANT
+340 NFGRGYLTWSLLANT
-355 SFSITVTNGNKASM
+355 SFIITVTNGNKASM
-369 KLTNGML
+369 KLINGMS

-383 SIVTYIDNGLSGD
+383 SMATYIDNGLSGD
-396 SIDPTEL
+396 TVDPTEL

-417 QKDNTLFLGNIKLKK
+417 QKDNTLFLGNIKLKR

-438 IKEYFKEKTITF
+438 IRNYFKEKDINF
-450 EANDTKSLNSP
+450 EVNDYKSLNSP

-468 YKNQL
+468 YTNQL
-473 HLDSNHFK
+473 KSNSYLFK

-516 IDTTFYEDGS
+516 IDTTFYEEGS
-526 IKLPTAYFALNDST
+526 IKLPTAYFTLNDTT
-540 IIKKLIEDGYIRIRP
+540 IINKLLDDGYIRIRP

-580 SDRSS
+580 SDRYS
-585 NTPFAQSSWFV
+585 NAPFVQSSWFV
-596 RPNAP
+596 RPNVP
-601 FDIAGSLN
+601 FDVGNSLSTDHQY
-609 TNLGNKR
+609 TNGR
-616 VGDWKPLS
+616 IGDWRPLS
-624 SPTSTTTVD
+624 NPTIEKEVD
-633 LYSKAGIVYNGA
+633 LYSRAGILYNGPSTQEER
-645 DDVAN
+645 DN
-650 VNTDISYGIDV
+650 DIKNNIDV
-661 ANKGVR
+661 VNKGVR
-667 LEFRHNRSIPDN
+667 LEFRHNKPIPSN
-679 KQRNAEIQC
+679 EQRNAEIQC
-688 ICNPPAGPWVDDPK
+688 IYNPP
-702 ESENINTKNLTWV
+702 ESPFINNKTNDNNVTALNWV
-715 NTNSEYYFVD
+715 NDNGENYYID

-734 DIEFDTAIRSLDTS
+734 DIEFDTATRSLDTS

-754 VGMVPITSFVGDID
+754 VGMVPMTSFVGDID

-779 GSEDLPR
+779 GSDETPR
-786 GFYKEPVGI
+786 GFYKEPIGVE
-795 QNSFSYTTGDGNGK
+795 NSFSYTENNGK
-809 KVFVE
+809 LCFVE
-814 DSHFGYRSLAAGMF
+814 DSHFGYRSLSAGVF
-828 WVDEVTDLVTNNPNK
+828 WLDEITGLKPNNSK
-843 NSTGFIVYPWHR
+843 KASTGFVVYPWHR

-863 VAKDNYRS
+863 FAKDGYKS

-882 RYSYKSCYFDK
+882 RYSYKPYYFSATK
-893 GDIWNAYE
+893 IWNAYE
-901 NSSDTNTGIS
+901 NGNITKTGIS

-918 DEISLVKLPAPKYS
+918 DEISLVKLPAPKNS

-940 GNIDKLLTIT
+940 GNVDKLLTIT
-950 RTGDRSDGY
+950 RVGDKKDGY
-959 PIVVTGVKTIQ
+959 PIITTGAATILDNENELADD
-970 GSTESSDTE
+970 ST
-979 DTESIIADS
+979 SI
-988 LHRNFS
+988 HRTFS
-994 YFNWRALSSEQYTG
+994 HNVWKKLFSPFTDQIE
-1008 NHVTFKYTKYTH
+1008 

-1038 LNYTKKGSQRIL
+1038 LNYTTGGAQRIL
-1050 PTIQDNLSAINKCST
+1050 PTIRDGVSAINGSST
-1065 SNSSQHF
+1065 TNKSQHF
-1072 FWSKITNSVSQ
+1072 FWSKETNSVSQ
-1083 DVINSLNGPVPS
+1083 DVIDSPLGPVLDVPTF
-1095 VASLQYG
+1095 QYG

-1113 VTNRFGGQTEEA
+1113 VQNRFGGQTEES
-1125 FENNQWV
+1125 FENNVWL
-1132 PCGDPISLIDRYNNI
+1132 PCGDPISLVDTNNGV
-1147 KKNITIRWEGG
+1147 KSSVTIRWKEG

-1210 ITPANFNLINEVYTQ
+1210 ITPANFNLINDVYTQ
-1225 QDNFFNYKIL
+1225 QDNFFNYRIL
-1235 DEDAYKNTSFPN
+1235 DEDTYKSTLFPN

-1273 EMDGDKGKV
+1273 EMDGDKGKI

-1325 KVQGKRYLSNTVGCS
+1325 KVQGKRYLSDTIGCS

-1346 QTPSGIYFMDSNE
+1346 QTPNGIYFMDNNE

-1368 LNNLSTAGG
+1368 LNNLSTVRG

-1386 PSADTPWTPEDF
+1386 PSVDTLWSPDKF
-1398 DNFVTY
+1398 DSFVTY
-1404 YDKLNQDVLFINMN
+1404 YDKLNQDVLFINKN
-1418 TALAYSEKFNCFTSF
+1418 IALAYSEKFNCFTSF
-1433 YDYGRAPYFQ
+1433 YDYGMVPYFE
-1443 YLDDMG
+1443 YLDDIG
-1449 IWIKDGNLWQHQA
+1449 IWIKDNNLWQHQA
-1462 GDYCNFFNTNC
+1462 GEYCNFFNENKP
-1473 AFSMTLIGNQEP
+1473 FSMTLIGNQEP
-1485 QIDKIFTNLEFR
+1485 LMDKTFTNLEFR
-1497 ACVENEGR
+1497 ACVENEGI

-1515 NLPFDTLEVWNE
+1515 TLPFDTLEVWNE
-1527 YQHGILSLHN
+1527 YQHGILSFHN
-1537 RVKGEGFTH
+1537 RVKGESFTH
-1546 GKDSGILSR
+1546 GNDSGILSR

-1569 AVDTETEAS
+1569 DINPRIEAP
-1578 MGIKRFKVRPLDRIR
+1578 MGIKRFNVRPLDRIR
-1593 NPWVYIKLTK
+1593 NPWAYIKLTK
-1603 DAALEG
+1603 NAAAEKSFLNKTET
-1609 SSLYKREIH
+1609 H
-1618 DIMATYFG
+1618 DIMATYFV

>member
-28 FENVNLRLTTNEGN
+28 FENVNLRLSTNEGN

-49 ERGTKKMFL
+49 EKGTKKMLL

-64 WFSEGGFHF
+64 WFPEEGFHF

-91 FSTDDDVNSYIYVLE
+91 FSTDNDVNSYIYVLE
-106 KSKKKSWNLEGKLLY
+106 KPKNKSYNLEGKLLY

-128 TKYPLETLVSYE
+128 TEYPLETLVSYE

-152 INQPRMI
+152 LNQPRMI
-159 NIVGNIQTG
+159 NIAGNIQTG

-180 LKESIQVTKLLGSG
+180 LKENIQVTKLLGSG

-243 EINIVNVDTNFDYI
+243 EIKIANADKNFDYI
-257 RIYSIHRTSI
+257 RVYSIHRTSI
-267 NATPF
+267 NATPE
-272 VRRVIDLA
+272 VRKVIDLV
-280 PSTVSLRSTYTSF
+280 PSTVSSRRAYTSY
-293 EINLPANKMTMWK
+293 EINLPADKMTMWK
-306 RRTGAEKTLDQYTPS
+306 WKTGAEKTLDQYTPS
-321 DSGSNYKTWEF
+321 DSGSNSKSWIF

-340 SFGRGYLTWPVLANT
+340 NFGRGYLTWSLLANT
-355 SFSITVTNGNKASM
+355 SFIITVTNGNKASM
-369 KLTNGML
+369 KLVNGMS

-383 SIVTYIDNGLSGD
+383 SMATYIDNGLSGD
-396 SIDPTEL
+396 TVDPTEL

-417 QKDNTLFLGNIKLKK
+417 QKDNTLFLGNIKLKR

-438 IKEYFKEKTITF
+438 IRNYFKEKDINF
-450 EANDTKSLNSP
+450 EVNDYKSLNSP

-468 YKNQL
+468 YTNQL
-473 HLDSNHFK
+473 KSNSYLFK

-516 IDTTFYEDGS
+516 IDTTFYEEGS
-526 IKLPTAYFALNDST
+526 IKLPTAYFTLNDTT
-540 IIKKLIEDGYIRIRP
+540 IINKLLDDGYIRIRP

-580 SDRSS
+580 SDRYS
-585 NTPFAQSSWFV
+585 NAPFVQSSWFV
-596 RPNAP
+596 RPNVP
-601 FDIAGSLN
+601 FDVGNSLSTDHQY
-609 TNLGNKR
+609 TNGR
-616 VGDWKPLS
+616 IGDWRPLS
-624 SPTSTTTVD
+624 NPTIEKEVD
-633 LYSKAGIVYNGA
+633 LYSRAGILYNGPSTQEER
-645 DDVAN
+645 DN
-650 VNTDISYGIDV
+650 DIKNNIDV
-661 ANKGVR
+661 VNKGVR
-667 LEFRHNRSIPDN
+667 LEFRHNKPIPSN
-679 KQRNAEIQC
+679 EQRNAEIQC
-688 ICNPPAGPWVDDPK
+688 IYNPP
-702 ESENINTKNLTWV
+702 ESPFINNKTNDNNVTALNWV
-715 NTNSEYYFVD
+715 NDNGENYYID

-734 DIEFDTAIRSLDTS
+734 DIEFDTATRSLDTS

-754 VGMVPITSFVGDID
+754 VGMVPMTSFVGDID

-779 GSEDLPR
+779 GSDETPR
-786 GFYKEPVGI
+786 GFYKEPIGVE
-795 QNSFSYTTGDGNGK
+795 NSFSYTENNGK
-809 KVFVE
+809 LCFVE
-814 DSHFGYRSLAAGMF
+814 DSHFGYRSLSAGVF
-828 WVDEVTDLVTNNPNK
+828 WLDEITGLKPNNSK
-843 NSTGFIVYPWHR
+843 KASTGFVVYPWHR

-863 VAKDNYRS
+863 FAKDGYKS

-882 RYSYKSCYFDK
+882 RYSYKPYYFSATK
-893 GDIWNAYE
+893 IWNAYE
-901 NSSDTNTGIS
+901 NGNITKTGIS

-918 DEISLVKLPAPKYS
+918 DEISLVKLPAPKNS

-940 GNIDKLLTIT
+940 GNVDKLLTIT
-950 RTGDRSDGY
+950 RVGDKKDGY
-959 PIVVTGVKTIQ
+959 PIITTGAATILDNENELADD
-970 GSTESSDTE
+970 ST
-979 DTESIIADS
+979 SI
-988 LHRNFS
+988 HRTFS
-994 YFNWRALSSEQYTG
+994 HNVWKKLFSPFTDQIE
-1008 NHVTFKYTKYTH
+1008 

-1038 LNYTKKGSQRIL
+1038 LNYTTGGAQRIL
-1050 PTIQDNLSAINKCST
+1050 PTIKDGVSAIN
-1065 SNSSQHF
+1065 NSSITNKSQHF
-1072 FWSKITNSVSQ
+1072 FWSKETNSVSQ
-1083 DVINSLNGPVPS
+1083 DVIDSPLGPVPD
-1095 VASLQYG
+1095 VPTFQYG

-1113 VTNRFGGQTEEA
+1113 VTNRFGGQTEES
-1125 FENNQWV
+1125 FENNVWL
-1132 PCGDPISLIDRYNNI
+1132 PCGDPISLVDTNNGV
-1147 KKNITIRWEGG
+1147 KSSVTIRWKEG

-1210 ITPANFNLINEVYTQ
+1210 ITPANFNLINDVYTQ
-1225 QDNFFNYKIL
+1225 QDNFFNYRIL
-1235 DEDAYKNTSFPN
+1235 DEDTYKSTLFPN

-1273 EMDGDKGKV
+1273 EMDGDKGKI

-1290 QLLSFQDSGIAQI
+1290 QLLSFQDRGIAQI

-1325 KVQGKRYLSNTVGCS
+1325 KVQGKRYLSDTIGCS

-1346 QTPSGIYFMDSNE
+1346 QTPNGIYFMDNNE

-1368 LNNLSTAGG
+1368 LNNLSTVRG

-1386 PSADTPWTPEDF
+1386 PSVDTLWSPDKF
-1398 DNFVTY
+1398 DSFVTY
-1404 YDKLNQDVLFINMN
+1404 YDKLNQDVLFINKN

-1433 YDYGRAPYFQ
+1433 YDYGMVPYFE
-1443 YLDDMG
+1443 YLDDIG
-1449 IWIKDGNLWQHQA
+1449 IWIKDNNLWQHQA
-1462 GDYCNFFNTNC
+1462 GEYCNFFNENKP
-1473 AFSMTLIGNQEP
+1473 FSMTLIGNQEP
-1485 QIDKIFTNLEFR
+1485 LMDKTFTNLEFR
-1497 ACVENEGR
+1497 ACVENEGI

-1515 NLPFDTLEVWNE
+1515 TLPFDTLEVWNE
-1527 YQHGILSLHN
+1527 YQHGILSFHN
-1537 RVKGEGFTH
+1537 RVKGEGFMH

-1569 AVDTETEAS
+1569 DINPRIEAP
-1578 MGIKRFKVRPLDRIR
+1578 MGIKRFNVRPLDRIR
-1593 NPWVYIKLTK
+1593 NPWAYIKLTK
-1603 DAALEG
+1603 NAAAEKSFLNKTET
-1609 SSLYKREIH
+1609 H
-1618 DIMATYFG
+1618 DIMATYFV